1 MKKFLFPLQCCAVLS
16 SPSLFASDL
25 FVTLEKSYNIIN
37 LQKAKAQNPTIDGSN
52 VVVGVVDS
60 LFNPEH
66 PSLKDKV
73 IEIGGYKNFDDIY
86 KNDASS
92 IGSAQKDNATFRHG
106 THVAGI
112 LLGRHL
118 GRTPTFENNGDPYGV
133 APNAKFYG
141 AAFKESSNFN
151 YWNLNLFDFFSKD
164 PKLNIVN
171 HSWGYK
177 VFPYEQNI
185 SSYEQAL
192 KEVEKDGSSGYYN
205 KNEVERIVK
214 LAKERKVLNVFGSGN
229 EGKNSASLFELLPRY
244 DEDIRSFIAVG
255 MLDAD
260 GIDIASDGKIII
272 KEKRVNTLT
281 SGEERTLTLQGIHK
295 YSNGFLGSQAY
306 SLMAPGSKIDA
317 ANALFDVHNKLNR
330 EKQEEFIPLTGTSQ
344 AAPMVSGAAALVAQ
358 KFPFLNG
365 KQIADV
371 LLSTANQNYT
381 LPKVIIKQKPN
392 YDAFSVIYID
402 QDIPQDEA
410 QIRQD
415 IAELGYS
422 DTPDK
427 DKVTL
432 NKILTN
438 KTLYR
443 LKREDLMGQGILDV
457 QKALNGVATLDANRL
472 NVSDIQSPTGK
483 TEAYYLIDT
492 QGQNGEFA
500 NNIDQ
505 KMWDD
510 SLHLATA
517 KNSPAEQMRG
527 LNVGFIKQGLGQL
540 SFSGSNSYKGATLVR
555 GGELRLKSGSAL
567 SESSVFVEQDG
578 TLSGS
583 GTIANNLDNKGTVI
597 AGSDDIATLTVGKN
611 YTHHGTAKL
620 VLNFNTQGNS
630 KLVAQHYDIK
640 GGKLLYRP
648 LSGQFYAAGQKVQID
663 LGSLANS
670 LNRFE
675 SVEILS
681 NGSTEFKIADFKLA
695 SNRTVINDDTIEEK
709 PVTEPQPSDT
719 AKEESSSEAASTEQ
733 LNTEAQPNNTAKEES
748 TSGTVSTEQPNTEV
762 KPSDTVKEESSPETV
777 SIEQPNAEAK
787 PSDTVK
793 EESTS
798 ETASTEQP
806 NTEVKP
812 NDTVKEESSPE
823 TVSIEQPNAEAKPS
837 DTVKEES
844 TSETA
849 STEQPS
855 TEVKPNDN
863 VTEESTSETVSTEQ
877 PNNVE
882 KKKEKVETIP
892 AQDGTL
898 IAEVKVKKEAFYI
911 PNSDIGEAIY
921 TARTS
926 ADLSQAYRDFFVKLD
941 NTANRQAVLNSIA
954 EDHLPDMLNDSTIKT
969 THFAQQNLLFSL
981 TPNYF
986 VQRFNTN
993 GIKKLV
999 GGEDVFLS
1007 KLAKNNLAQKK
1018 YAFYLTPSYHITQ
1031 ANEFKANSHG
1041 LHMGVA
1047 TNIDNKQQLAMS
1059 LNYERGKGTFHSA
1072 NSHSDTFNVAL
1083 NYVSHFDHFKLLS
1096 GVNLGKSQNH
1106 YEKQIVGERENITG
1120 SYQNRFA
1127 SAQLGVA
1134 KSYKRENVTLL
1145 PLTYFNYDFVH
1156 QNAFNESGWIFTKS
1170 YDSVNYHSTA
1180 MGAGLLLN
1188 YATTLDNAQI
1198 QFNSYVIYQHR
1209 LSGRNYRNNAKFSE
1223 IANSHF
1229 TQTYR
1234 LTPSLFTLGFSSR
1247 VNFNNGFFA
1256 QLALESV
1263 LTPSQKTRNI
1273 LATLGYQ
1280 F

>member
-37 LQKAKAQNPTIDGSN
+37 LQKAKEQNPAIDGSN

-66 PSLKDKV
+66 PSLQGKA

-86 KNDASS
+86 KNDAGS

-112 LLGRHL
+112 LLGKNL
-118 GRTPTFENNGDPYGV
+118 GRTFSIEGDGDPYGV

-151 YWNLNLFDFFSKD
+151 YWGLNLFDFFSKD
-164 PKLNIVN
+164 PKLHIVN

-185 SSYEQAL
+185 SNYEQAL
-192 KEVEKDGSSGYYN
+192 KTVESNDPYNGYNN

-229 EGKNSASLFELLPRY
+229 DGKNSASLFELLPRY

-272 KEKRVNTLT
+272 KEKRVNQLS
-281 SGEERTLTLQGIHK
+281 SGGERTLTLQGIHK

-306 SLMAPGSKIDA
+306 SLMAPGSKIDS
-317 ANALFDVHNKLNR
+317 ANALFDVHNKLGR
-330 EKQEEFIPLTGTSQ
+330 QQQEEFIPLTGTSQ

-402 QDIPQDEA
+402 QDIPKDEA

-438 KTLYR
+438 KTLYS

-472 NVSDIQSPTGK
+472 NLGDIQSPTGK
-483 TEAYYLIDT
+483 TEAYYVIDT

-500 NNIDQ
+500 NNIEQ

-540 SFSGSNSYKGATLVR
+540 SFRGSNSYKGATLVR

-630 KLVAQHYDIK
+630 KLVAQNYDIK

-733 LNTEAQPNNTAKEES
+733 
-748 TSGTVSTEQPNTEV
+748 
-762 KPSDTVKEESSPETV
+762 
-777 SIEQPNAEAK
+777 
-787 PSDTVK
+787 
-793 EESTS
+793 
-798 ETASTEQP
+798 P

-812 NDTVKEESSPE
+812 NDTAKEESS
-823 TVSIEQPNAEAKPS
+823 
-837 DTVKEES
+837 
-844 TSETA
+844 
-849 STEQPS
+849 
-855 TEVKPNDN
+855 
-863 VTEESTSETVSTEQ
+863 SETVSTEQ
-877 PNNVE
+877 LNNIE
-882 KKKEKVETIP
+882 KEKEKAEAIP
-892 AQDGTL
+892 AQEGTL
-898 IAEVKVKKEAFYI
+898 IAEVKVKKEAFHI
-911 PNSDIGEAIY
+911 PNSDVGEAVY

-926 ADLSQAYRDFFVKLD
+926 TELSQAYQDFFVKLD

-999 GGEDVFLS
+999 GGEDLFLS
-1007 KLAKNNLAQKK
+1007 KLAKNNLAQEK
-1018 YAFYLTPSYHITQ
+1018 YMFYLTPSYHITQ
-1031 ANEFKANSHG
+1031 ADKFRANSHG
-1041 LHMGVA
+1041 LRMGVA

-1072 NSHSDTFNVAL
+1072 NARSKVFNVAL

-1096 GVNLGKSQNH
+1096 GINWGGSQNH

-1156 QNAFNESGWIFTKS
+1156 QNAFNESGRIFTKS

-1198 QFNSYVIYQHR
+1198 QFNSYAIYQHR
-1209 LSGRNYRNNAKFSE
+1209 LSGRNYCNNAKFSD

-1234 LTPSLFTLGFSSR
+1234 LNPSLLTLGLSSQ
-1247 VNFNNGFFA
+1247 VNFSNGFFA
-1256 QLALESV
+1256 QLALESA
-1263 LTPSQKTRNI
+1263 LTPNQKTRNI

>member
-66 PSLKDKV
+66 PSLQGKA
-73 IEIGGYKNFDDIY
+73 IEIGGYKDFNKIYQDDE
-86 KNDASS
+86 SS
-92 IGSAQKDNATFRHG
+92 IGVTQKDNATFRHG

-151 YWNLNLFDFFSKD
+151 YWGLNLFDFFSKD

-177 VFPYEQNI
+177 VFPYEQQNI

-192 KEVEKDGSSGYYN
+192 KEVEKDRSSGYYN
-205 KNEVERIVK
+205 KNEVERIVR

-229 EGKNSASLFELLPRY
+229 DGKNSASLFELLPRY

-281 SGEERTLTLQGIHK
+281 SGEERTLTLQGVHK

-381 LPKVIIKQKPN
+381 LPKVIIKQKPG
-392 YDAFSVIYID
+392 YELFSIIYID
-402 QDIPQDEA
+402 QDIPQDET

-415 IAELGYS
+415 IAGLGYS
-422 DTPDK
+422 DKPDK
-427 DKVTL
+427 DGITI
-432 NKILTN
+432 NKILGSN
-438 KTLYR
+438 NIYS

-483 TEAYYLIDT
+483 TEAYYVIDT

-500 NNIDQ
+500 NNIEQ

-540 SFSGSNSYKGATLVR
+540 SFRGSNSYKGATLVR
-555 GGELRLKSGSAL
+555 GGELSLKSGSAL
-567 SESSVFVEQDG
+567 SESSVFVEQGG

-630 KLVAQHYDIK
+630 KLVAQNYDIK

-762 KPSDTVKEESSPETV
+762 
-777 SIEQPNAEAK
+777 QPN
-787 PSDTVK
+787 DNVT

-798 ETASTEQP
+798 ETASTEQSNMEP
-806 NTEVKP
+806 
-812 NDTVKEESSPE
+812 
-823 TVSIEQPNAEAKPS
+823 Q
-837 DTVKEES
+837 
-844 TSETA
+844 
-849 STEQPS
+849 
-855 TEVKPNDN
+855 PNDN

-882 KKKEKVETIP
+882 KEKEKVEAIP

-999 GGEDVFLS
+999 GGEDMFLS
-1007 KLAKNNLAQKK
+1007 KLVKHNLAQKK

-1041 LHMGVA
+1041 LRMGVA

-1134 KSYKRENVTLL
+1134 KSYKRENFTLS

-1156 QNAFNESGWIFTKS
+1156 QNAFNESGRIFTKS

-1180 MGAGLLLN
+1180 LGAGLLLN

-1198 QFNSYVIYQHR
+1198 QFDSYAIYQHR

-1263 LTPSQKTRNI
+1263 LTSSQKTRNI

>member
-37 LQKAKAQNPTIDGSN
+37 LQKAKEQNPAIDGSN

-66 PSLKDKV
+66 PSLQGKA

-86 KNDASS
+86 KNDAGS

-112 LLGRHL
+112 LLGKNL
-118 GRTPTFENNGDPYGV
+118 GRTFSIEGDGDPYGV

-151 YWNLNLFDFFSKD
+151 YWGLNLFDFFSKD
-164 PKLNIVN
+164 PKLHIVN

-185 SSYEQAL
+185 SNYEQAL
-192 KEVEKDGSSGYYN
+192 KTVESNDPYNGYNN

-229 EGKNSASLFELLPRY
+229 DGKNSASLFELLPRY

-272 KEKRVNTLT
+272 KKKRVNQLS
-281 SGEERTLTLQGIHK
+281 SGGERTLTLQGIHK

-317 ANALFDVHNKLNR
+317 ANALFDVHNKLGR
-330 EKQEEFIPLTGTSQ
+330 QQQEEFIPLTGTSQ

-402 QDIPQDEA
+402 QDIPKDEA

-438 KTLYR
+438 KTLYS

-472 NVSDIQSPTGK
+472 NLGDIQSPTGK
-483 TEAYYLIDT
+483 TEAYYVIDT

-500 NNIDQ
+500 NNIEQ

-540 SFSGSNSYKGATLVR
+540 SFRGSNSYKGATLVR
-555 GGELRLKSGSAL
+555 GGELSLKSGSAL
-567 SESSVFVEQDG
+567 SESSVFVEQGG

-630 KLVAQHYDIK
+630 KLVAQNYDIK

-762 KPSDTVKEESSPETV
+762 
-777 SIEQPNAEAK
+777 QPN
-787 PSDTVK
+787 DNVT

-798 ETASTEQP
+798 ETASTEQSNMEP
-806 NTEVKP
+806 
-812 NDTVKEESSPE
+812 
-823 TVSIEQPNAEAKPS
+823 Q
-837 DTVKEES
+837 
-844 TSETA
+844 
-849 STEQPS
+849 
-855 TEVKPNDN
+855 PNDN

-882 KKKEKVETIP
+882 KEKEKVEAIP

-999 GGEDVFLS
+999 AGEDMFLS
-1007 KLAKNNLAQKK
+1007 KLVKHNLAQKK

-1031 ANEFKANSHG
+1031 ADKFRANSHG
-1041 LHMGVA
+1041 LRMGVA

-1072 NSHSDTFNVAL
+1072 NARSKVFNVAL

-1134 KSYKRENVTLL
+1134 KSYKRENFTLS

-1156 QNAFNESGWIFTKS
+1156 QNAFNESGRIFTKS

-1180 MGAGLLLN
+1180 LGAGLLLN

-1198 QFNSYVIYQHR
+1198 QFDSYAIYQHR

-1234 LTPSLFTLGFSSR
+1234 LNPSLLTLGLSSQ
-1247 VNFNNGFFA
+1247 VNFSNGFFA
-1256 QLALESV
+1256 QLALESA
-1263 LTPSQKTRNI
+1263 LTPNQKTRNI

>member
-37 LQKAKAQNPTIDGSN
+37 LQKAKEQNPAIDGSN

-66 PSLKDKV
+66 PSLQGKA

-86 KNDASS
+86 KNDAGS

-112 LLGRHL
+112 LLGKNL
-118 GRTPTFENNGDPYGV
+118 GRTFSIEGDGDPYGV

-151 YWNLNLFDFFSKD
+151 YWGLNLFDFFSKD
-164 PKLNIVN
+164 PKLHIVN

-185 SSYEQAL
+185 SNYEQAL
-192 KEVEKDGSSGYYN
+192 KTVESNDPYNGYNN

-229 EGKNSASLFELLPRY
+229 DGKNSASLFELLPRY

-272 KEKRVNTLT
+272 KEKRVNQLS
-281 SGEERTLTLQGIHK
+281 SGGERTLTLQGIHK

-306 SLMAPGSKIDA
+306 SLMAPGSKIDS
-317 ANALFDVHNKLNR
+317 ANALFDVHNKLGR
-330 EKQEEFIPLTGTSQ
+330 QQQEEFIPLTGTSQ

-402 QDIPQDEA
+402 QDIPKDEA

-438 KTLYR
+438 KTLYS

-472 NVSDIQSPTGK
+472 NLGDIQSPTGK
-483 TEAYYLIDT
+483 TEAYYVIDT
-492 QGQNGEFA
+492 QGKNGEFT
-500 NNIDQ
+500 NNIEQ

-510 SLHLATA
+510 NLHLATA

-527 LNVGFIKQGLGQL
+527 LNVGFIKQGQGQL

-555 GGELRLKSGSAL
+555 GGELRLNSGSAL
-567 SESSVFVEQDG
+567 SESSVFVEQNG

-695 SNRTVINDDTIEEK
+695 SNHTVINDDTVEEK

-733 LNTEAQPNNTAKEES
+733 
-748 TSGTVSTEQPNTEV
+748 
-762 KPSDTVKEESSPETV
+762 
-777 SIEQPNAEAK
+777 
-787 PSDTVK
+787 
-793 EESTS
+793 
-798 ETASTEQP
+798 P

-812 NDTVKEESSPE
+812 NDTAKEESS
-823 TVSIEQPNAEAKPS
+823 
-837 DTVKEES
+837 
-844 TSETA
+844 
-849 STEQPS
+849 
-855 TEVKPNDN
+855 
-863 VTEESTSETVSTEQ
+863 SETVSTEQ
-877 PNNVE
+877 LNNIE
-882 KKKEKVETIP
+882 KEKEKAEAIP
-892 AQDGTL
+892 AQEGTL
-898 IAEVKVKKEAFYI
+898 IAEVKVKKEAFHI
-911 PNSDIGEAIY
+911 PNSDVGEAVY

-926 ADLSQAYRDFFVKLD
+926 TELSQAYQDFFVKLD

-999 GGEDVFLS
+999 GGEDLFLS
-1007 KLAKNNLAQKK
+1007 KLAKNNLAQEK
-1018 YAFYLTPSYHITQ
+1018 YMFYLTPSYHITQ
-1031 ANEFKANSHG
+1031 ADKFRANSHG
-1041 LHMGVA
+1041 LRMGVA

-1072 NSHSDTFNVAL
+1072 NARSKVFNVAL

-1096 GVNLGKSQNH
+1096 GINWGGSQNH

-1156 QNAFNESGWIFTKS
+1156 QNAFNESGRIFTKS

-1198 QFNSYVIYQHR
+1198 QFNSYAIYQHR
-1209 LSGRNYRNNAKFSE
+1209 LSGRNYCNNAKFSD

-1234 LTPSLFTLGFSSR
+1234 LNPSLLTLGLSSQ
-1247 VNFNNGFFA
+1247 VNFSNGFFA
-1256 QLALESV
+1256 QLALESA
-1263 LTPSQKTRNI
+1263 LTPNQKTRNI

>member
-66 PSLKDKV
+66 PSLQGKA
-73 IEIGGYKNFDDIY
+73 IEIGGYKDFNKIYQDDE
-86 KNDASS
+86 SS
-92 IGSAQKDNATFRHG
+92 IGVTQKDNATFRHG

-151 YWNLNLFDFFSKD
+151 YWGLNLFDFFSKD

-177 VFPYEQNI
+177 VFPYEQQNI

-192 KEVEKDGSSGYYN
+192 KEVEKDRSSGYYN
-205 KNEVERIVK
+205 KNEVERIVR

-229 EGKNSASLFELLPRY
+229 DGKNSASLFELLPRY

-260 GIDIASDGKIII
+260 GIDVDSDGKIII
-272 KEKRVNTLT
+272 KEKRVNQLD
-281 SGEERTLTLQGIHK
+281 SGGERTLTLQGIHK

-317 ANALFDVHNKLNR
+317 ANALFDVHNKLGR
-330 EKQEEFIPLTGTSQ
+330 QQQEEFVPLTGTSQ

-381 LPKVIIKQKPN
+381 LPKVIIKQKPG
-392 YDAFSVIYID
+392 YELFSIIYID
-402 QDIPQDEA
+402 QDIPQDET

-415 IAELGYS
+415 IAGLGYS
-422 DTPDK
+422 DKPDK
-427 DKVTL
+427 DGITI
-432 NKILTN
+432 NKILGSN
-438 KTLYR
+438 NIYS

-483 TEAYYLIDT
+483 TEAYYVIDT

-500 NNIDQ
+500 NNIEQ

-540 SFSGSNSYKGATLVR
+540 SFRGSNSYKGATLVR

-630 KLVAQHYDIK
+630 KLVAQNYDIK

-733 LNTEAQPNNTAKEES
+733 
-748 TSGTVSTEQPNTEV
+748 
-762 KPSDTVKEESSPETV
+762 
-777 SIEQPNAEAK
+777 
-787 PSDTVK
+787 
-793 EESTS
+793 
-798 ETASTEQP
+798 P

-823 TVSIEQPNAEAKPS
+823 TVSIEQPNAEAKLS

-882 KKKEKVETIP
+882 KEKEKVEAIP

-926 ADLSQAYRDFFVKLD
+926 ADLSQAYQDFFVKLD

-981 TPNYF
+981 TPSYF

-999 GGEDVFLS
+999 AGEDMFLS
-1007 KLAKNNLAQKK
+1007 KLVKHNLAQKK
-1018 YAFYLTPSYHITQ
+1018 YAFYLTPSYHIIQ

-1041 LHMGVA
+1041 LRMGVA

-1134 KSYKRENVTLL
+1134 KSYKRENFTLS
-1145 PLTYFNYDFVH
+1145 PLAYFNYDFVH
-1156 QNAFNESGWIFTKS
+1156 QNAFNESGRIFTKS

-1180 MGAGLLLN
+1180 LGAGLLLN

-1198 QFNSYVIYQHR
+1198 QFDSYAIYQHR

-1263 LTPSQKTRNI
+1263 LTSSQKTRNI

>member
-37 LQKAKAQNPTIDGSN
+37 LQKAKEQNPAIDGSN

-66 PSLKDKV
+66 PSLQGKA

-86 KNDASS
+86 KNDAGS

-112 LLGRHL
+112 LLGKNL
-118 GRTPTFENNGDPYGV
+118 GRTFSIEGDGDPYGV

-151 YWNLNLFDFFSKD
+151 YWGLNLFDFFSKD
-164 PKLNIVN
+164 PKLHIVN

-185 SSYEQAL
+185 SNYEQAL
-192 KEVEKDGSSGYYN
+192 KTVESNDPYNGYNN

-229 EGKNSASLFELLPRY
+229 DGKNSASLFELLPRY

-272 KEKRVNTLT
+272 KEKRVNQLS
-281 SGEERTLTLQGIHK
+281 SGGERTLTLQGIHK

-317 ANALFDVHNKLNR
+317 ANALFDVHNKLGR
-330 EKQEEFIPLTGTSQ
+330 QQQEEFIPLTGTSQ

-402 QDIPQDEA
+402 QDIPKDEA

-438 KTLYR
+438 KTLYS

-472 NVSDIQSPTGK
+472 NLGDIQSPTGK
-483 TEAYYLIDT
+483 TEAYYVIDT
-492 QGQNGEFA
+492 QGKNGEFT
-500 NNIDQ
+500 NNIEQ

-510 SLHLATA
+510 NLHLATA

-527 LNVGFIKQGLGQL
+527 LNVGFIKQGQGQL

-555 GGELRLKSGSAL
+555 GGELRLNSGSAL
-567 SESSVFVEQDG
+567 SESSVFVEQNG

-695 SNRTVINDDTIEEK
+695 SNHTVINDDTIEEK

-719 AKEESSSEAASTEQ
+719 AKEESSSGA
-733 LNTEAQPNNTAKEES
+733 
-748 TSGTVSTEQPNTEV
+748 
-762 KPSDTVKEESSPETV
+762 
-777 SIEQPNAEAK
+777 
-787 PSDTVK
+787 
-793 EESTS
+793 
-798 ETASTEQP
+798 ASTEQP
-806 NTEVKP
+806 N
-812 NDTVKEESSPE
+812 
-823 TVSIEQPNAEAKPS
+823 
-837 DTVKEES
+837 
-844 TSETA
+844 
-849 STEQPS
+849 

-877 PNNVE
+877 PNNIE
-882 KKKEKVETIP
+882 KEKEKAEAIP
-892 AQDGTL
+892 AQEGTL
-898 IAEVKVKKEAFYI
+898 IAEVKVKKEAFHI
-911 PNSDIGEAIY
+911 PNSDVGEAVY

-926 ADLSQAYRDFFVKLD
+926 TELSQAYQDFFVKLD
-941 NTANRQAVLNSIA
+941 NTVNRQAVLNSIA

-993 GIKKLV
+993 GVKKLV
-999 GGEDVFLS
+999 GGEDLFLS
-1007 KLAKNNLAQKK
+1007 KLAKNNLAQEK
-1018 YAFYLTPSYHITQ
+1018 YMFYLTPSYHITQ
-1031 ANEFKANSHG
+1031 ADKFRANSHG
-1041 LHMGVA
+1041 LRMGVA

-1072 NSHSDTFNVAL
+1072 NARSKVFNVAL

-1096 GVNLGKSQNH
+1096 GINWGGSQNH

-1127 SAQLGVA
+1127 SVQLGVA

-1156 QNAFNESGWIFTKS
+1156 QNAFNESGRIFTKS

-1198 QFNSYVIYQHR
+1198 QFNSYAIYQHR
-1209 LSGRNYRNNAKFSE
+1209 LSGRNYCNNAKFSD

-1234 LTPSLFTLGFSSR
+1234 LNPSLLTLGLSSQ
-1247 VNFNNGFFA
+1247 VNFSNGFFA
-1256 QLALESV
+1256 QLALESA
-1263 LTPSQKTRNI
+1263 LTPNQKTRNI

>member
-185 SSYEQAL
+185 SNYEQAL
-192 KEVEKDGSSGYYN
+192 KTVESNDPYNGYNN

-229 EGKNSASLFELLPRY
+229 DGKNSASLFELLPRY

-272 KEKRVNTLT
+272 KEKRVNQLS
-281 SGEERTLTLQGIHK
+281 SGGERTLTLQGIHK

-422 DTPDK
+422 DTP
-427 DKVTL
+427 VTL

-438 KTLYR
+438 KTLYS

-472 NVSDIQSPTGK
+472 NLGDIQSPTGK
-483 TEAYYLIDT
+483 SEAYYLIDT
-492 QGQNGEFA
+492 QGQNSEFA

-719 AKEESSSEAASTEQ
+719 AKEES
-733 LNTEAQPNNTAKEES
+733 
-748 TSGTVSTEQPNTEV
+748 
-762 KPSDTVKEESSPETV
+762 
-777 SIEQPNAEAK
+777 
-787 PSDTVK
+787 
-793 EESTS
+793 TS

-849 STEQPS
+849 STEQPN

-877 PNNVE
+877 TNNVE
-882 KKKEKVETIP
+882 KKKEKVEAIP

-1041 LHMGVA
+1041 LRMGVA

>member
-37 LQKAKAQNPTIDGSN
+37 LQKAKEQNPAIDGSN

-66 PSLKDKV
+66 PSLQGKA

-86 KNDASS
+86 KNDAGS

-112 LLGRHL
+112 LLGKHL
-118 GRTPTFENNGDPYGV
+118 GRQATFDGDGDPYGV

-151 YWNLNLFDFFSKD
+151 YWGLNLFDFFSKD

-192 KEVEKDGSSGYYN
+192 KEVEKDRSSGYYN
-205 KNEVERIVK
+205 KNEVERIVR

-229 EGKNSASLFELLPRY
+229 DGKNSASLFELLPRY

-260 GIDIASDGKIII
+260 GIDVDSDGKIII
-272 KEKRVNTLT
+272 KEKRVNQLD
-281 SGEERTLTLQGIHK
+281 SGGERTLTLQGIHK

-317 ANALFDVHNKLNR
+317 ANALFDVHNKLGR
-330 EKQEEFIPLTGTSQ
+330 QQQEEFVPLTGTSQ

-381 LPKVIIKQKPN
+381 LPKVIIKQKPG
-392 YDAFSVIYID
+392 YELFSIIYID
-402 QDIPQDEA
+402 QDIPQDET
-410 QIRQD
+410 QIRRD

-483 TEAYYLIDT
+483 TEAYYVIDT

-500 NNIDQ
+500 NNIEQ

-540 SFSGSNSYKGATLVR
+540 SFRGSNSYKGATLAR
-555 GGELRLKSGSAL
+555 GGELRLKNGSAL
-567 SESSVFVEQDG
+567 SESSVFVEQGG

-630 KLVAQHYDIK
+630 KLVAQNYDIK

-719 AKEESSSEAASTEQ
+719 PKEESSSEA
-733 LNTEAQPNNTAKEES
+733 
-748 TSGTVSTEQPNTEV
+748 
-762 KPSDTVKEESSPETV
+762 
-777 SIEQPNAEAK
+777 
-787 PSDTVK
+787 
-793 EESTS
+793 
-798 ETASTEQP
+798 ASTEQP

-823 TVSIEQPNAEAKPS
+823 TVSIEQPNAEAKLS

-877 PNNVE
+877 TNNVE
-882 KKKEKVETIP
+882 KKKEKVEAIP

-999 GGEDVFLS
+999 AGEDMFLS
-1007 KLAKNNLAQKK
+1007 KLVKHNLAQKK

-1041 LHMGVA
+1041 LRMGVA

-1134 KSYKRENVTLL
+1134 KSYKRENFTLS

-1156 QNAFNESGWIFTKS
+1156 QNAFNESGRIFTKS

-1180 MGAGLLLN
+1180 LGAGLLLN

-1198 QFNSYVIYQHR
+1198 QFDSYAIYQHR

-1263 LTPSQKTRNI
+1263 LTSSQKTRNI

>member
-66 PSLKDKV
+66 PSLQGKA
-73 IEIGGYKNFDDIY
+73 IEIGGYKDFNKIYQDDE
-86 KNDASS
+86 SS
-92 IGSAQKDNATFRHG
+92 IGVTQKDNATFRHG

-151 YWNLNLFDFFSKD
+151 YWGLNLFDFFSKD

-177 VFPYEQNI
+177 VFPYEQQNI

-192 KEVEKDGSSGYYN
+192 KEVEKDRSSGYYN
-205 KNEVERIVK
+205 KNEVERIVR

-229 EGKNSASLFELLPRY
+229 DGKNSASLFELLPRY

-260 GIDIASDGKIII
+260 GIDVDSDGKIII
-272 KEKRVNTLT
+272 KEKRVNQLD
-281 SGEERTLTLQGIHK
+281 SGGERTLTLQGIHK

-317 ANALFDVHNKLNR
+317 ANALFDVHNKLGR
-330 EKQEEFIPLTGTSQ
+330 QQQEEFVPLTGTSQ

-381 LPKVIIKQKPN
+381 LPKVIIKQKPG
-392 YDAFSVIYID
+392 YELFSIIYID
-402 QDIPQDEA
+402 QDIPQDET

-415 IAELGYS
+415 IAGLGYS
-422 DTPDK
+422 DKPDK
-427 DKVTL
+427 DGITI
-432 NKILTN
+432 NKILGSN
-438 KTLYR
+438 NIYS

-472 NVSDIQSPTGK
+472 NLGDIQSPTGK
-483 TEAYYLIDT
+483 TEAYYVIDT
-492 QGQNGEFA
+492 QGKNGEFT
-500 NNIDQ
+500 NNIEQ

-510 SLHLATA
+510 NLHLATA

-527 LNVGFIKQGLGQL
+527 LNVGFIKQGQGQL

-555 GGELRLKSGSAL
+555 GGELRLNSGSAL
-567 SESSVFVEQDG
+567 SESSVFVEQNG

-695 SNRTVINDDTIEEK
+695 SNHTVINDDTIEEK

-733 LNTEAQPNNTAKEES
+733 LNTEAQP
-748 TSGTVSTEQPNTEV
+748 
-762 KPSDTVKEESSPETV
+762 SDNVT
-777 SIEQPNAEAK
+777 
-787 PSDTVK
+787 

-812 NDTVKEESSPE
+812 NDNVT
-823 TVSIEQPNAEAKPS
+823 
-837 DTVKEES
+837 EES

-849 STEQPS
+849 STEQLN
-855 TEVKPNDN
+855 TEVKPND
-863 VTEESTSETVSTEQ
+863 TAKEESSSETVSTEQ
-877 PNNVE
+877 LNNIE
-882 KKKEKVETIP
+882 KEKEKAEAIP
-892 AQDGTL
+892 AQEGTL
-898 IAEVKVKKEAFYI
+898 IAEVKVKKEAFHI
-911 PNSDIGEAIY
+911 PNSDVGEAVY

-926 ADLSQAYRDFFVKLD
+926 TELSQAYQDFFVKLD

-999 GGEDVFLS
+999 GGEDLFLS
-1007 KLAKNNLAQKK
+1007 KLAKNNLAQEK
-1018 YAFYLTPSYHITQ
+1018 YMFYLTPSYHITQ
-1031 ANEFKANSHG
+1031 ADKFRANSHG
-1041 LHMGVA
+1041 LRMGVA

-1072 NSHSDTFNVAL
+1072 NAGSKVFNVAL

-1096 GVNLGKSQNH
+1096 GINWGGSQNR
-1106 YEKQIVGERENITG
+1106 YEKQIVGERENIAG

-1156 QNAFNESGWIFTKS
+1156 QNAFNESGRIFTKS

-1198 QFNSYVIYQHR
+1198 QFNSYAIYQHR
-1209 LSGRNYRNNAKFSE
+1209 LSGRNYCNNAKFSD

-1234 LTPSLFTLGFSSR
+1234 LNPSLLTLGLSSQ
-1247 VNFNNGFFA
+1247 VNFSNGFFA
-1256 QLALESV
+1256 QLALESA
-1263 LTPSQKTRNI
+1263 LTPNQKTRNI

>member
-66 PSLKDKV
+66 PSLQGKA
-73 IEIGGYKNFDDIY
+73 IEIGGYKDFNKIYQDDE
-86 KNDASS
+86 SS
-92 IGSAQKDNATFRHG
+92 IGVTQKDNATFRHG

-151 YWNLNLFDFFSKD
+151 YWGLNLFDFFSKD

-177 VFPYEQNI
+177 VFPYEQQNI

-192 KEVEKDGSSGYYN
+192 KEVEKDRSSGYYN
-205 KNEVERIVK
+205 KNEVERIVR

-229 EGKNSASLFELLPRY
+229 DGKNSASLFELLPRY

-381 LPKVIIKQKPN
+381 LPKVIIKQKPG
-392 YDAFSVIYID
+392 YELFSIIYID
-402 QDIPQDEA
+402 QDIPQDET

-415 IAELGYS
+415 IAGLGYS
-422 DTPDK
+422 DKPDK
-427 DKVTL
+427 DGITI
-432 NKILTN
+432 NKILGSN
-438 KTLYR
+438 NIYS

-483 TEAYYLIDT
+483 TEAYYVIDT

-500 NNIDQ
+500 NNIEQ

-540 SFSGSNSYKGATLVR
+540 SFRGSNSYKGATLVR
-555 GGELRLKSGSAL
+555 GGELSLKSGSAL
-567 SESSVFVEQDG
+567 SESSVFVEQGG

-630 KLVAQHYDIK
+630 KLVAQNYDIK

-733 LNTEAQPNNTAKEES
+733 
-748 TSGTVSTEQPNTEV
+748 
-762 KPSDTVKEESSPETV
+762 
-777 SIEQPNAEAK
+777 
-787 PSDTVK
+787 
-793 EESTS
+793 
-798 ETASTEQP
+798 P

-823 TVSIEQPNAEAKPS
+823 TVSIEQPNAEAKLS

-877 PNNVE
+877 TNNVE
-882 KKKEKVETIP
+882 KKKEKVEAIP

-999 GGEDVFLS
+999 AGEDMFLS
-1007 KLAKNNLAQKK
+1007 KLVKHNLAQKK

-1041 LHMGVA
+1041 LRMGVA

-1134 KSYKRENVTLL
+1134 KSYKRENFTLS

-1156 QNAFNESGWIFTKS
+1156 QNAFNESGRIFTKS

-1180 MGAGLLLN
+1180 LGAGLLLN

-1198 QFNSYVIYQHR
+1198 QFDSYAIYQHR

-1263 LTPSQKTRNI
+1263 LTSSQKTRNI

>member
-37 LQKAKAQNPTIDGSN
+37 LQKAKEQNPAIDGSN

-66 PSLKDKV
+66 PSLQGKA

-86 KNDASS
+86 KNDAGS

-112 LLGRHL
+112 LLGKHL
-118 GRTPTFENNGDPYGV
+118 GRQATFDGDGDPYGV

-151 YWNLNLFDFFSKD
+151 YWGLNLFDFFSKD

-185 SSYEQAL
+185 SNYEQAL
-192 KEVEKDGSSGYYN
+192 KTVESNDPYNGYNN

-229 EGKNSASLFELLPRY
+229 DGKNSASLFELLPRY

-260 GIDIASDGKIII
+260 GIDIAPDGKIII
-272 KEKRVNTLT
+272 KEKRVNQLS
-281 SGEERTLTLQGIHK
+281 SGGERTLTLQGIHK

-306 SLMAPGSKIDA
+306 SLIAPGSKIVA
-317 ANALFDVHNKLNR
+317 ANDLFDVLKKLG
-330 EKQEEFIPLTGTSQ
+330 KPQQEEFIPLTGTSQ

-402 QDIPQDEA
+402 QDIPQDET
-410 QIRQD
+410 QIRRD

-500 NNIDQ
+500 NNIEQ

-540 SFSGSNSYKGATLVR
+540 SFRGSNSYKGATLVR

-630 KLVAQHYDIK
+630 KLVAQNYDIK

-733 LNTEAQPNNTAKEES
+733 
-748 TSGTVSTEQPNTEV
+748 
-762 KPSDTVKEESSPETV
+762 
-777 SIEQPNAEAK
+777 
-787 PSDTVK
+787 
-793 EESTS
+793 
-798 ETASTEQP
+798 P

-823 TVSIEQPNAEAKPS
+823 TVSIEQPNAEAKLS

-877 PNNVE
+877 TNNVE
-882 KKKEKVETIP
+882 KKKEKVEAIP

-999 GGEDVFLS
+999 GGEDMFLS
-1007 KLAKNNLAQKK
+1007 KLVKHNLAQKK

-1041 LHMGVA
+1041 LRMGVA

-1134 KSYKRENVTLL
+1134 KSYKRENFTLS

-1156 QNAFNESGWIFTKS
+1156 QNAFNESGRIFTKS

-1180 MGAGLLLN
+1180 LGAGLLLN

-1198 QFNSYVIYQHR
+1198 QFDSYAIYQHR

-1263 LTPSQKTRNI
+1263 LTSSQKTRNI

>member
-66 PSLKDKV
+66 PSLQGKA
-73 IEIGGYKNFDDIY
+73 IEIGGYKDFNKIYQDDE
-86 KNDASS
+86 SS
-92 IGSAQKDNATFRHG
+92 IGVTQKDNATFRHG

-151 YWNLNLFDFFSKD
+151 YWGLNLFDFFSKD

-177 VFPYEQNI
+177 VFPYEQQNI

-192 KEVEKDGSSGYYN
+192 KEVEKDRSSGYYN
-205 KNEVERIVK
+205 KNEVERIVR

-229 EGKNSASLFELLPRY
+229 DGKNSASLFELLPRY

-381 LPKVIIKQKPN
+381 LPKVIIKQKPG
-392 YDAFSVIYID
+392 YELFSIIYID
-402 QDIPQDEA
+402 QDIPQDET

-415 IAELGYS
+415 IAGLGYS
-422 DTPDK
+422 DKPDK
-427 DKVTL
+427 DGITI
-432 NKILTN
+432 NKILGSN
-438 KTLYR
+438 NIYS

-483 TEAYYLIDT
+483 TEAYYVIDT

-500 NNIDQ
+500 NNIEQ

-540 SFSGSNSYKGATLVR
+540 SFRGSNSYKGATLVR
-555 GGELRLKSGSAL
+555 GGELSLKSGSAL
-567 SESSVFVEQDG
+567 SESSVFVEQGG

-630 KLVAQHYDIK
+630 KLVAQNYDIK

-733 LNTEAQPNNTAKEES
+733 
-748 TSGTVSTEQPNTEV
+748 
-762 KPSDTVKEESSPETV
+762 
-777 SIEQPNAEAK
+777 
-787 PSDTVK
+787 
-793 EESTS
+793 
-798 ETASTEQP
+798 P

-823 TVSIEQPNAEAKPS
+823 TVSIEQPNAEAKLS

-882 KKKEKVETIP
+882 KEKEKVEAIP

-926 ADLSQAYRDFFVKLD
+926 ADLSQAYQDFFVKLD

-981 TPNYF
+981 TPSYF

-999 GGEDVFLS
+999 GGEDMFLS
-1007 KLAKNNLAQKK
+1007 KLVKHNLAQKK

-1041 LHMGVA
+1041 LRMGVA

-1134 KSYKRENVTLL
+1134 KSYKRENFTLS

-1156 QNAFNESGWIFTKS
+1156 QNAFNESGRIFTKS

-1180 MGAGLLLN
+1180 LGAGLLLN

-1198 QFNSYVIYQHR
+1198 QFDSYAIYQHR

-1263 LTPSQKTRNI
+1263 LTSSQKTRNI

>member
-66 PSLKDKV
+66 PSLQGKA
-73 IEIGGYKNFDDIY
+73 IEIGGYKDFNKIYQDDE
-86 KNDASS
+86 SS
-92 IGSAQKDNATFRHG
+92 IGVTQKDNATFRHG

-151 YWNLNLFDFFSKD
+151 YWGLNLFDFFSKD

-192 KEVEKDGSSGYYN
+192 KELERNDTSNGYYN

-229 EGKNSASLFELLPRY
+229 DGKNSASLFELLPRY

-381 LPKVIIKQKPN
+381 LPKVIIKQKPG
-392 YDAFSVIYID
+392 YELFSIIYID
-402 QDIPQDEA
+402 QDIPQDET
-410 QIRQD
+410 QIRRD

-483 TEAYYLIDT
+483 TEAYYVIDT

-500 NNIDQ
+500 NNIEQ

-540 SFSGSNSYKGATLVR
+540 SFRGSNSYKGATLVR
-555 GGELRLKSGSAL
+555 GGELSLKSGSAL
-567 SESSVFVEQDG
+567 SESSVFVEQGG

-630 KLVAQHYDIK
+630 KLVAQNYDIK

-762 KPSDTVKEESSPETV
+762 
-777 SIEQPNAEAK
+777 QPN
-787 PSDTVK
+787 DNVT

-798 ETASTEQP
+798 ETASTEQSNMEP
-806 NTEVKP
+806 
-812 NDTVKEESSPE
+812 
-823 TVSIEQPNAEAKPS
+823 Q
-837 DTVKEES
+837 
-844 TSETA
+844 
-849 STEQPS
+849 
-855 TEVKPNDN
+855 PNDN

-877 PNNVE
+877 TNNVE
-882 KKKEKVETIP
+882 KKKEKVEAIP

-999 GGEDVFLS
+999 GGEDMFLS
-1007 KLAKNNLAQKK
+1007 KLVKHNLAQKK

-1041 LHMGVA
+1041 LRMGVA

-1134 KSYKRENVTLL
+1134 KSYKRENFTLS

-1156 QNAFNESGWIFTKS
+1156 QNAFNESGRIFTKS

-1180 MGAGLLLN
+1180 LGAGLLLN

-1198 QFNSYVIYQHR
+1198 QFDSYAIYQHR

-1263 LTPSQKTRNI
+1263 LTSSQKTRNI

>member
-229 EGKNSASLFELLPRY
+229 DGKNSASLFELLPRY

-260 GIDIASDGKIII
+260 GIDVDSDGKIII
-272 KEKRVNTLT
+272 KEKRVNQLD
-281 SGEERTLTLQGIHK
+281 SGGERTLTLQGIHK

-500 NNIDQ
+500 NNIEQ

-540 SFSGSNSYKGATLVR
+540 SFRGSNSYKGATLVR

-630 KLVAQHYDIK
+630 KLVAQNYDIK

-695 SNRTVINDDTIEEK
+695 SNHTVINDDTVEEK

-733 LNTEAQPNNTAKEES
+733 
-748 TSGTVSTEQPNTEV
+748 
-762 KPSDTVKEESSPETV
+762 
-777 SIEQPNAEAK
+777 
-787 PSDTVK
+787 
-793 EESTS
+793 
-798 ETASTEQP
+798 P

-812 NDTVKEESSPE
+812 NDTAKEESS
-823 TVSIEQPNAEAKPS
+823 
-837 DTVKEES
+837 
-844 TSETA
+844 
-849 STEQPS
+849 
-855 TEVKPNDN
+855 
-863 VTEESTSETVSTEQ
+863 SETVSTEQ
-877 PNNVE
+877 LNNIE
-882 KKKEKVETIP
+882 KEKEKAEAIP
-892 AQDGTL
+892 AQEGTL
-898 IAEVKVKKEAFYI
+898 IAEVKVKKEAFHI
-911 PNSDIGEAIY
+911 PNSDVGEAVY

-926 ADLSQAYRDFFVKLD
+926 TELSQAYQDFFVKLD

-999 GGEDVFLS
+999 GGEDLFLS
-1007 KLAKNNLAQKK
+1007 KLAKNNLAQEK
-1018 YAFYLTPSYHITQ
+1018 YMFYLTPSYHITQ
-1031 ANEFKANSHG
+1031 ADKFRANSHG
-1041 LHMGVA
+1041 LRMGVA

-1072 NSHSDTFNVAL
+1072 NARSKVFNVAL

-1096 GVNLGKSQNH
+1096 GINWGGSQNR
-1106 YEKQIVGERENITG
+1106 YEKQIVGERENIAG

-1156 QNAFNESGWIFTKS
+1156 QNAFNESGRIFTKS

-1198 QFNSYVIYQHR
+1198 QFNSYAIYQHR
-1209 LSGRNYRNNAKFSE
+1209 LSGRNYCNNAKFSD

-1234 LTPSLFTLGFSSR
+1234 LNPSLLTLGLSSQ
-1247 VNFNNGFFA
+1247 VNFSNGFFA
-1256 QLALESV
+1256 QLALESA
-1263 LTPSQKTRNI
+1263 LTPNQKTRNI

>member
-762 KPSDTVKEESSPETV
+762 KP
-777 SIEQPNAEAK
+777 
-787 PSDTVK
+787 
-793 EESTS
+793 
-798 ETASTEQP
+798 
-806 NTEVKP
+806 

-1134 KSYKRENVTLL
+1134 KSYKRENVTLS

-1156 QNAFNESGWIFTKS
+1156 QNAFNESGRIFTKS

-1180 MGAGLLLN
+1180 LGAGLLLN

-1198 QFNSYVIYQHR
+1198 QFDSYAIYQHR

-1263 LTPSQKTRNI
+1263 LTSSQKTRNI

>member
-66 PSLKDKV
+66 PSLQGKA
-73 IEIGGYKNFDDIY
+73 IEIGGYKDFNKIYQDDE
-86 KNDASS
+86 SS
-92 IGSAQKDNATFRHG
+92 IGVTQKDNATFRHG

-151 YWNLNLFDFFSKD
+151 YWGLNLFDFFSKD

-177 VFPYEQNI
+177 VFPYEQQNI

-192 KEVEKDGSSGYYN
+192 KEVEKDRSSGYYN
-205 KNEVERIVK
+205 KNEVERIVR

-229 EGKNSASLFELLPRY
+229 DGKNSASLFELLPRY

-260 GIDIASDGKIII
+260 GIDVDSDGKIII
-272 KEKRVNTLT
+272 KEKRVNQLD
-281 SGEERTLTLQGIHK
+281 SGGERTLTLQGIHK

-317 ANALFDVHNKLNR
+317 ANALFDVHNKLGR
-330 EKQEEFIPLTGTSQ
+330 QQQEEFVPLTGTSQ

-381 LPKVIIKQKPN
+381 LPKVIIKQKPG
-392 YDAFSVIYID
+392 YELFSIIYID
-402 QDIPQDEA
+402 QDIPQDET

-415 IAELGYS
+415 IAGLGYS
-422 DTPDK
+422 DKPDK
-427 DKVTL
+427 DGITI
-432 NKILTN
+432 NKILGSN
-438 KTLYR
+438 NIYS

-483 TEAYYLIDT
+483 TEAYYVIDT

-500 NNIDQ
+500 NNIEQ

-540 SFSGSNSYKGATLVR
+540 SFRGSNSYKGATLVR

-630 KLVAQHYDIK
+630 KLVAQNYDIK

-733 LNTEAQPNNTAKEES
+733 
-748 TSGTVSTEQPNTEV
+748 
-762 KPSDTVKEESSPETV
+762 
-777 SIEQPNAEAK
+777 
-787 PSDTVK
+787 
-793 EESTS
+793 
-798 ETASTEQP
+798 P

-823 TVSIEQPNAEAKPS
+823 TVSIEQPNAEAKLS

-882 KKKEKVETIP
+882 KEKEKVEAIP

-926 ADLSQAYRDFFVKLD
+926 ADLSQAYQDFFVKLD

-981 TPNYF
+981 TPSYF

-999 GGEDVFLS
+999 GGEDMFLS
-1007 KLAKNNLAQKK
+1007 KLVKHNLAQKK

-1041 LHMGVA
+1041 LRMGVA

-1134 KSYKRENVTLL
+1134 KSYKRENFTLS

-1156 QNAFNESGWIFTKS
+1156 QNAFNESGRIFTKS

-1180 MGAGLLLN
+1180 LGAGLLLN

-1198 QFNSYVIYQHR
+1198 QFDSYAIYQHR

-1263 LTPSQKTRNI
+1263 LTSSQKTRNI

>member
-37 LQKAKAQNPTIDGSN
+37 LQKAKEQNPAIDGSN

-66 PSLKDKV
+66 PSLQGKA

-86 KNDASS
+86 KNDAGS

-112 LLGRHL
+112 LLGKNL
-118 GRTPTFENNGDPYGV
+118 GRTFSIEGDGDPYGV

-151 YWNLNLFDFFSKD
+151 YWGLNLFDFFSKD
-164 PKLNIVN
+164 PKLHIVN

-185 SSYEQAL
+185 SNYEQAL
-192 KEVEKDGSSGYYN
+192 KTVESNDPYNGYNN

-229 EGKNSASLFELLPRY
+229 DGKNSASLFELLPRY

-272 KEKRVNTLT
+272 KEKRVNQLS
-281 SGEERTLTLQGIHK
+281 SGGERTLTLQGIHK

-306 SLMAPGSKIDA
+306 SLMAPGSKIDS
-317 ANALFDVHNKLNR
+317 ANALFDVHNKLGR
-330 EKQEEFIPLTGTSQ
+330 QQQEEFIPLTGTSQ

-402 QDIPQDEA
+402 QDIPKDEA

-438 KTLYR
+438 KTLYS

-472 NVSDIQSPTGK
+472 NLGDIQSPTGK
-483 TEAYYLIDT
+483 TEAYYVIDT

-500 NNIDQ
+500 NNIEQ

-540 SFSGSNSYKGATLVR
+540 SFRGSNSYKGATLVR
-555 GGELRLKSGSAL
+555 GGELRLKNGSAL

-630 KLVAQHYDIK
+630 KLVAQNYDIK

-695 SNRTVINDDTIEEK
+695 SNHTVINDDTIEEK

-733 LNTEAQPNNTAKEES
+733 LNTEAQPSDNVTEES
-748 TSGTVSTEQPNTEV
+748 TSETVSTEQPNTEV
-762 KPSDTVKEESSPETV
+762 QPSDNVT
-777 SIEQPNAEAK
+777 
-787 PSDTVK
+787 

-812 NDTVKEESSPE
+812 NDTAKEESS
-823 TVSIEQPNAEAKPS
+823 
-837 DTVKEES
+837 
-844 TSETA
+844 
-849 STEQPS
+849 
-855 TEVKPNDN
+855 
-863 VTEESTSETVSTEQ
+863 SETVSTEQ
-877 PNNVE
+877 LNNIE
-882 KKKEKVETIP
+882 KEKEKAEAIP
-892 AQDGTL
+892 AQEGTL
-898 IAEVKVKKEAFYI
+898 IAEVKVKKEAFHI
-911 PNSDIGEAIY
+911 PNSDVGEAVY

-926 ADLSQAYRDFFVKLD
+926 TELSQAYQDFFVKLD

-999 GGEDVFLS
+999 GGEDLFLS
-1007 KLAKNNLAQKK
+1007 KLAKNNLAQEK
-1018 YAFYLTPSYHITQ
+1018 YMLYLTPSYHITQ
-1031 ANEFKANSHG
+1031 ADKFRANSHG
-1041 LHMGVA
+1041 LRMGVA

-1072 NSHSDTFNVAL
+1072 NARSKVFNVAL

-1096 GVNLGKSQNH
+1096 GINWGGSQNR
-1106 YEKQIVGERENITG
+1106 YEKQIVGERENIAG

-1156 QNAFNESGWIFTKS
+1156 QNAFNESGRIFTKS

-1198 QFNSYVIYQHR
+1198 QFNSYAIYQHR

-1234 LTPSLFTLGFSSR
+1234 LNPSLLTLGLSSQ
-1247 VNFNNGFFA
+1247 VNFSNGFFA
-1256 QLALESV
+1256 QLALESA
-1263 LTPSQKTRNI
+1263 LTPNQKTRNI

>member
-185 SSYEQAL
+185 SNYEQAL
-192 KEVEKDGSSGYYN
+192 KTVESNDPYNGYNN

-229 EGKNSASLFELLPRY
+229 DGKNSASLFELLPRY

-272 KEKRVNTLT
+272 KEKRVNQLS
-281 SGEERTLTLQGIHK
+281 SGGERTLTLQGIHK

-422 DTPDK
+422 DTP
-427 DKVTL
+427 VTL

-438 KTLYR
+438 KTLYS

-472 NVSDIQSPTGK
+472 NLGDIQSPTGK
-483 TEAYYLIDT
+483 SEAYYLIDT
-492 QGQNGEFA
+492 QGQNSEFA

-640 GGKLLYRP
+640 GGKLLYLP

-733 LNTEAQPNNTAKEES
+733 
-748 TSGTVSTEQPNTEV
+748 PNTEV
-762 KPSDTVKEESSPETV
+762 KPNDTVKEESSPETV

-877 PNNVE
+877 TNNVE
-882 KKKEKVETIP
+882 KKKEKVEAIP

-1041 LHMGVA
+1041 LRMGVA

>member
-66 PSLKDKV
+66 PSLQGKA
-73 IEIGGYKNFDDIY
+73 IEIGGYKDFNKIYQDDE
-86 KNDASS
+86 SS
-92 IGSAQKDNATFRHG
+92 IGVTQKDNATFRHG

-151 YWNLNLFDFFSKD
+151 YWGLNLFDFFSKD

-177 VFPYEQNI
+177 VFPYEQQNI

-192 KEVEKDGSSGYYN
+192 KEVEKDRSSGYYN
-205 KNEVERIVK
+205 KNEVERIVR

-229 EGKNSASLFELLPRY
+229 DGKNSASLFELLPRY

-381 LPKVIIKQKPN
+381 LPKVIIKQKPG
-392 YDAFSVIYID
+392 YELFSIIYID
-402 QDIPQDEA
+402 QDIPQDET

-415 IAELGYS
+415 IAGLGYS
-422 DTPDK
+422 DKPDK
-427 DKVTL
+427 DGITI
-432 NKILTN
+432 NKILGSN
-438 KTLYR
+438 NIYS

-483 TEAYYLIDT
+483 TEAYYVIDT

-500 NNIDQ
+500 NNIEQ

-540 SFSGSNSYKGATLVR
+540 SFRGSNSYKGATLVR
-555 GGELRLKSGSAL
+555 GGELSLKSGSAL
-567 SESSVFVEQDG
+567 SESSVFVEQGG

-630 KLVAQHYDIK
+630 KLVAQNYDIK

-762 KPSDTVKEESSPETV
+762 
-777 SIEQPNAEAK
+777 QPN
-787 PSDTVK
+787 DNVT

-798 ETASTEQP
+798 ETASTEQSNMEP
-806 NTEVKP
+806 
-812 NDTVKEESSPE
+812 
-823 TVSIEQPNAEAKPS
+823 Q
-837 DTVKEES
+837 
-844 TSETA
+844 
-849 STEQPS
+849 
-855 TEVKPNDN
+855 PNDN

-877 PNNVE
+877 TNNVE
-882 KKKEKVETIP
+882 KKKEKVEAIP

-999 GGEDVFLS
+999 GGEDMFLS
-1007 KLAKNNLAQKK
+1007 KLVKHNLAQKK

-1041 LHMGVA
+1041 LRMGVA

-1134 KSYKRENVTLL
+1134 KSYKRENFTLS

-1156 QNAFNESGWIFTKS
+1156 QNAFNESGRIFTKS

-1180 MGAGLLLN
+1180 LGAGLLLN

-1198 QFNSYVIYQHR
+1198 QFDSYAIYQHR

-1263 LTPSQKTRNI
+1263 LTSSQKTRNI

>member
-66 PSLKDKV
+66 PSLQGKA

-86 KNDASS
+86 KNDAGS

-112 LLGRHL
+112 LLGKNL
-118 GRTPTFENNGDPYGV
+118 GRTFSIEGDGDPYGV

-151 YWNLNLFDFFSKD
+151 YWGLNLFDFFSKD
-164 PKLNIVN
+164 PKLHIVN

-185 SSYEQAL
+185 SNYEQAL
-192 KEVEKDGSSGYYN
+192 KTVESNDPYNGYNN

-229 EGKNSASLFELLPRY
+229 DGKNSASLFELLPRY

-272 KEKRVNTLT
+272 KEKRVNQLS
-281 SGEERTLTLQGIHK
+281 SGGERTLTLQGIHK

-306 SLMAPGSKIDA
+306 SLMAPGSKIDS
-317 ANALFDVHNKLNR
+317 ANALFDVHNKLGR
-330 EKQEEFIPLTGTSQ
+330 QQQEEFIPLTGTSQ

-402 QDIPQDEA
+402 QDIPKDEA

-438 KTLYR
+438 KTLYS

-472 NVSDIQSPTGK
+472 NLGDIQSPTGK
-483 TEAYYLIDT
+483 TEAYYVIDT
-492 QGQNGEFA
+492 QGKNGEFT
-500 NNIDQ
+500 NNIEQ

-510 SLHLATA
+510 NLHLATA

-527 LNVGFIKQGLGQL
+527 LNVGFIKQGQGQL

-555 GGELRLKSGSAL
+555 GGELRLNSGSAL
-567 SESSVFVEQDG
+567 SESSVFVEQNG

-695 SNRTVINDDTIEEK
+695 SNHTVINDDTIEEK

-733 LNTEAQPNNTAKEES
+733 LNTEAQP
-748 TSGTVSTEQPNTEV
+748 
-762 KPSDTVKEESSPETV
+762 SDNVT
-777 SIEQPNAEAK
+777 
-787 PSDTVK
+787 

-812 NDTVKEESSPE
+812 NDTAKEESS
-823 TVSIEQPNAEAKPS
+823 
-837 DTVKEES
+837 
-844 TSETA
+844 
-849 STEQPS
+849 
-855 TEVKPNDN
+855 
-863 VTEESTSETVSTEQ
+863 SETVSTEQ
-877 PNNVE
+877 LNNIE
-882 KKKEKVETIP
+882 KEKEKAEAIP
-892 AQDGTL
+892 AQEGTL
-898 IAEVKVKKEAFYI
+898 IAEVKVKKEAFHI
-911 PNSDIGEAIY
+911 PNSDVGEAVY

-926 ADLSQAYRDFFVKLD
+926 TELSQAYQDFFVKLD

-999 GGEDVFLS
+999 GGEDLFLS
-1007 KLAKNNLAQKK
+1007 KLAKNNLAQEK
-1018 YAFYLTPSYHITQ
+1018 YMFYLTPSYHITQ
-1031 ANEFKANSHG
+1031 ADKFRANSHG
-1041 LHMGVA
+1041 LRMGVA

-1072 NSHSDTFNVAL
+1072 NARSKVFNVAL

-1096 GVNLGKSQNH
+1096 GINWGGSQNR
-1106 YEKQIVGERENITG
+1106 YEKQIVGERENIAG

-1156 QNAFNESGWIFTKS
+1156 QNAFNESGRIFTKS

-1198 QFNSYVIYQHR
+1198 QFNSYAIYQHR

-1234 LTPSLFTLGFSSR
+1234 LNPSLLTLGLSSQ
-1247 VNFNNGFFA
+1247 VNFSNGFFA
-1256 QLALESV
+1256 QLALESA
-1263 LTPSQKTRNI
+1263 LTPNQKTRNI

>member
-66 PSLKDKV
+66 PSLQGKA
-73 IEIGGYKNFDDIY
+73 IEIGGYKDFNKIYQDDE
-86 KNDASS
+86 SS
-92 IGSAQKDNATFRHG
+92 IGVTQKDNATFRHG

-151 YWNLNLFDFFSKD
+151 YWGLNLFDFFSKD

-177 VFPYEQNI
+177 VFPYEQQNI

-192 KEVEKDGSSGYYN
+192 KEVEKDRSSGYYN
-205 KNEVERIVK
+205 KNEVERIVR

-229 EGKNSASLFELLPRY
+229 DGKNSASLFELLPRY

-381 LPKVIIKQKPN
+381 LPKVIIKQKPG
-392 YDAFSVIYID
+392 YELFSIIYID
-402 QDIPQDEA
+402 QDIPQDET

-415 IAELGYS
+415 IAGLGYS
-422 DTPDK
+422 DKPDK
-427 DKVTL
+427 DGITI
-432 NKILTN
+432 NKILGSN
-438 KTLYR
+438 NIYS

-483 TEAYYLIDT
+483 TEAYYVIDT

-500 NNIDQ
+500 NNIEQ

-540 SFSGSNSYKGATLVR
+540 SFRGSNSYKGATLVR
-555 GGELRLKSGSAL
+555 GGELSLKSGSAL
-567 SESSVFVEQDG
+567 SESSVFVEQGG

-630 KLVAQHYDIK
+630 KLVAQNYDIK

-748 TSGTVSTEQPNTEV
+748 TSGTVSTEQPNAEV
-762 KPSDTVKEESSPETV
+762 
-777 SIEQPNAEAK
+777 QPN
-787 PSDTVK
+787 DNVT

-798 ETASTEQP
+798 ETASTEQSNMEP
-806 NTEVKP
+806 
-812 NDTVKEESSPE
+812 
-823 TVSIEQPNAEAKPS
+823 Q
-837 DTVKEES
+837 
-844 TSETA
+844 
-849 STEQPS
+849 
-855 TEVKPNDN
+855 PNDN

-882 KKKEKVETIP
+882 KEKEKVEAIP

-999 GGEDVFLS
+999 GGEDMFLS
-1007 KLAKNNLAQKK
+1007 KLVKHNLAQKK

-1041 LHMGVA
+1041 LRMGVA

-1134 KSYKRENVTLL
+1134 KSYKRENFTLS

-1156 QNAFNESGWIFTKS
+1156 QNAFNESGRIFTKS

-1180 MGAGLLLN
+1180 LGAGLLLN

-1198 QFNSYVIYQHR
+1198 QFDSYAIYQHR

-1263 LTPSQKTRNI
+1263 LTSSQKTRNI

>member
-37 LQKAKAQNPTIDGSN
+37 LQKAKEQNPAIDGSN

-66 PSLKDKV
+66 PSLQGKA

-86 KNDASS
+86 KNDAGS

-112 LLGRHL
+112 LLGKNL
-118 GRTPTFENNGDPYGV
+118 GRTFSIEGDGDPYGV

-151 YWNLNLFDFFSKD
+151 YWGLNLFDFFSKD

-185 SSYEQAL
+185 SNYEQAL
-192 KEVEKDGSSGYYN
+192 KTVESNDPYNGYNN

-229 EGKNSASLFELLPRY
+229 DGKNSASLFELLPRY

-260 GIDIASDGKIII
+260 GIDIAYDGKIII
-272 KEKRVNTLT
+272 KEKRVNQLS
-281 SGEERTLTLQGIHK
+281 SGGERTLTLQGIHK

-381 LPKVIIKQKPN
+381 LPKVIIKQKPG
-392 YDAFSVIYID
+392 YELFSIIYID
-402 QDIPQDEA
+402 QDIPKDEA

-438 KTLYR
+438 KTLYS

-472 NVSDIQSPTGK
+472 NLGDIQSPTGK
-483 TEAYYLIDT
+483 TEAYYVIDT
-492 QGQNGEFA
+492 QGKNGEFT
-500 NNIDQ
+500 NNIEQ

-510 SLHLATA
+510 NLHLATA

-527 LNVGFIKQGLGQL
+527 LNVGFIKQGQGQL

-555 GGELRLKSGSAL
+555 GGELRLNSGSAL
-567 SESSVFVEQDG
+567 SESSVFVEQNG

-695 SNRTVINDDTIEEK
+695 SNHTVINDDTIEEK

-719 AKEESSSEAASTEQ
+719 AKEESTSETASTEQ
-733 LNTEAQPNNTAKEES
+733 LNTEAQPSDNVTEES
-748 TSGTVSTEQPNTEV
+748 TSETVSTEQPNTEV
-762 KPSDTVKEESSPETV
+762 
-777 SIEQPNAEAK
+777 Q
-787 PSDTVK
+787 
-793 EESTS
+793 
-798 ETASTEQP
+798 
-806 NTEVKP
+806 
-812 NDTVKEESSPE
+812 
-823 TVSIEQPNAEAKPS
+823 
-837 DTVKEES
+837 
-844 TSETA
+844 
-849 STEQPS
+849 
-855 TEVKPNDN
+855 PNDN

-877 PNNVE
+877 LNNIE
-882 KKKEKVETIP
+882 KEKEKAEAIP
-892 AQDGTL
+892 AQEGTL
-898 IAEVKVKKEAFYI
+898 IAEVKVKKEAFHI
-911 PNSDIGEAIY
+911 PNSDVGEAVY

-926 ADLSQAYRDFFVKLD
+926 TELSQAYQDFFVKLD

-999 GGEDVFLS
+999 GGEDLFLS
-1007 KLAKNNLAQKK
+1007 KLAKNNLAQEK
-1018 YAFYLTPSYHITQ
+1018 YMFYLTPSYHITQ
-1031 ANEFKANSHG
+1031 ADKFRANSHG
-1041 LHMGVA
+1041 LRMGVA

-1072 NSHSDTFNVAL
+1072 NARSKVFNVAL

-1096 GVNLGKSQNH
+1096 GINWGGSQNH

-1156 QNAFNESGWIFTKS
+1156 QNAFNESGRIFTKS

-1198 QFNSYVIYQHR
+1198 QFNSYAIYQHR
-1209 LSGRNYRNNAKFSE
+1209 LSGRNYRNNAKFSD

-1234 LTPSLFTLGFSSR
+1234 LNPSLLTLGLSSQ
-1247 VNFNNGFFA
+1247 VNFSNGFFA
-1256 QLALESV
+1256 QLALESA
-1263 LTPSQKTRNI
+1263 LTPNQKTRNI

>member
-66 PSLKDKV
+66 PSLQGKA
-73 IEIGGYKNFDDIY
+73 IEIGGYKDFNKIYQDDE
-86 KNDASS
+86 SS
-92 IGSAQKDNATFRHG
+92 IGVTQKDNATFRHG

-151 YWNLNLFDFFSKD
+151 YWGLNLFDFFSKD

-177 VFPYEQNI
+177 VFPYEQQNI

-192 KEVEKDGSSGYYN
+192 KEVEKDRSSGYYN
-205 KNEVERIVK
+205 KNEVERIVR

-229 EGKNSASLFELLPRY
+229 DGKNSASLFELLPRY

-260 GIDIASDGKIII
+260 GIDVDSDGKIII
-272 KEKRVNTLT
+272 KEKRVNQLD
-281 SGEERTLTLQGIHK
+281 SGGERTLTLQGIHK

-317 ANALFDVHNKLNR
+317 ANALFDVHNKLGR
-330 EKQEEFIPLTGTSQ
+330 QQQEEFVPLTGTSQ

-381 LPKVIIKQKPN
+381 LPKVIIKQKPG
-392 YDAFSVIYID
+392 YELFSIIYID
-402 QDIPQDEA
+402 QDIPQDET

-415 IAELGYS
+415 IAGLGYS
-422 DTPDK
+422 DKPDK
-427 DKVTL
+427 DGITI
-432 NKILTN
+432 NKILGSN
-438 KTLYR
+438 NIYS

-483 TEAYYLIDT
+483 TEAYYVIDT

-500 NNIDQ
+500 NNIEQ

-540 SFSGSNSYKGATLVR
+540 SFRGSNSYKGATLVR

-630 KLVAQHYDIK
+630 KLVAQNYDIK

-733 LNTEAQPNNTAKEES
+733 
-748 TSGTVSTEQPNTEV
+748 
-762 KPSDTVKEESSPETV
+762 
-777 SIEQPNAEAK
+777 
-787 PSDTVK
+787 
-793 EESTS
+793 
-798 ETASTEQP
+798 P

-823 TVSIEQPNAEAKPS
+823 TVSIEQPNAEAKLS

-882 KKKEKVETIP
+882 KEKEKVEAIS

-926 ADLSQAYRDFFVKLD
+926 ADLSQAYQDFFVKLD

-981 TPNYF
+981 TPSYF

-999 GGEDVFLS
+999 GGEDMFLS
-1007 KLAKNNLAQKK
+1007 KLVKHNLAQKK

-1041 LHMGVA
+1041 LRMGVA

-1134 KSYKRENVTLL
+1134 KSYKRENFTLS

-1156 QNAFNESGWIFTKS
+1156 QNAFNESGRIFTKS

-1180 MGAGLLLN
+1180 LGAGLLLN

-1198 QFNSYVIYQHR
+1198 QFDSYAIYQHR

-1263 LTPSQKTRNI
+1263 LTSSQKTRNI

>member
-37 LQKAKAQNPTIDGSN
+37 LQKAKEQNPAIDGSN

-66 PSLKDKV
+66 PSLQGKA

-86 KNDASS
+86 KNDAGS

-112 LLGRHL
+112 LLGKHL
-118 GRTPTFENNGDPYGV
+118 GRQATFDGDGDPYGV

-151 YWNLNLFDFFSKD
+151 YWGLNLFDFFSKD

-192 KEVEKDGSSGYYN
+192 KEVEKDRSSGYYN
-205 KNEVERIVK
+205 KNEVERIVR

-229 EGKNSASLFELLPRY
+229 DGKNSASLFELLPRY

-260 GIDIASDGKIII
+260 GIDVDSDGKIII
-272 KEKRVNTLT
+272 KEKRVNQLD
-281 SGEERTLTLQGIHK
+281 SGGERTLTLQGIHK

-317 ANALFDVHNKLNR
+317 ANALFDVHNKLGR
-330 EKQEEFIPLTGTSQ
+330 QQQEEFVPLTGTSQ

-381 LPKVIIKQKPN
+381 LPKVIIKQKPG
-392 YDAFSVIYID
+392 YELFSIIYID
-402 QDIPQDEA
+402 QDIPQDET
-410 QIRQD
+410 QIRRD

-483 TEAYYLIDT
+483 TEAYYVIDT

-500 NNIDQ
+500 NNIEQ

-540 SFSGSNSYKGATLVR
+540 SFRGSNSYKGATLVR

-630 KLVAQHYDIK
+630 KLVAQNYDIK

-762 KPSDTVKEESSPETV
+762 
-777 SIEQPNAEAK
+777 QPN
-787 PSDTVK
+787 DNVT

-798 ETASTEQP
+798 ETASTEQSNMEP
-806 NTEVKP
+806 
-812 NDTVKEESSPE
+812 
-823 TVSIEQPNAEAKPS
+823 Q
-837 DTVKEES
+837 
-844 TSETA
+844 
-849 STEQPS
+849 
-855 TEVKPNDN
+855 PNDN

-882 KKKEKVETIP
+882 KEKEKVEAIP

-999 GGEDVFLS
+999 GGEDMFLS
-1007 KLAKNNLAQKK
+1007 KLVKHNLAQKK

-1041 LHMGVA
+1041 LRMGVA

-1134 KSYKRENVTLL
+1134 KSYKRENFTLS

-1156 QNAFNESGWIFTKS
+1156 QNAFNESGRIFTKS

-1180 MGAGLLLN
+1180 LGAGLLLN

-1198 QFNSYVIYQHR
+1198 QFDSYAIYQHR

-1263 LTPSQKTRNI
+1263 LTSSQKTRNI

>member
-66 PSLKDKV
+66 PSLQGKA
-73 IEIGGYKNFDDIY
+73 IEIGGYKDFNKIYQDDE
-86 KNDASS
+86 SS
-92 IGSAQKDNATFRHG
+92 IGVTQKDNATFRHG

-151 YWNLNLFDFFSKD
+151 YWGLNLFDFFSKD

-177 VFPYEQNI
+177 VFPYEQQNI

-192 KEVEKDGSSGYYN
+192 KEVEKDRSSGYYN
-205 KNEVERIVK
+205 KNEVERIVR

-229 EGKNSASLFELLPRY
+229 DGKNSASLFELLPRY

-381 LPKVIIKQKPN
+381 LPKVIIKQKPG
-392 YDAFSVIYID
+392 YELFSIIYID
-402 QDIPQDEA
+402 QDIPQDET

-415 IAELGYS
+415 IAGLGYS
-422 DTPDK
+422 DKPDK
-427 DKVTL
+427 DGITI
-432 NKILTN
+432 NKILGSN
-438 KTLYR
+438 NIYS

-483 TEAYYLIDT
+483 TEAYYVIDT

-500 NNIDQ
+500 NNIEQ

-540 SFSGSNSYKGATLVR
+540 SFRGSNSYKGATLVR
-555 GGELRLKSGSAL
+555 GGELRLKNGSAL

-733 LNTEAQPNNTAKEES
+733 
-748 TSGTVSTEQPNTEV
+748 
-762 KPSDTVKEESSPETV
+762 
-777 SIEQPNAEAK
+777 
-787 PSDTVK
+787 
-793 EESTS
+793 
-798 ETASTEQP
+798 P

-823 TVSIEQPNAEAKPS
+823 TVSIEQPNAEAKLS

-882 KKKEKVETIP
+882 KEKEKVEAIP

-999 GGEDVFLS
+999 AGEDMFLS
-1007 KLAKNNLAQKK
+1007 KLVKHNLAQKK
-1018 YAFYLTPSYHITQ
+1018 YAFYLTPSYHIIQ

-1041 LHMGVA
+1041 LRMGVA

-1134 KSYKRENVTLL
+1134 KSYKRENFTLS
-1145 PLTYFNYDFVH
+1145 PLAYFNYDFVH
-1156 QNAFNESGWIFTKS
+1156 QNAFNESGRIFTKS

-1180 MGAGLLLN
+1180 LGAGLLLN

-1198 QFNSYVIYQHR
+1198 QFDSYAIYQHR

-1263 LTPSQKTRNI
+1263 LTSSQKTRNI

>member
-37 LQKAKAQNPTIDGSN
+37 LQKAKEQNPAIDGSN

-66 PSLKDKV
+66 PSLQGKA

-86 KNDASS
+86 KNDAGS

-112 LLGRHL
+112 LLGKNL
-118 GRTPTFENNGDPYGV
+118 GRTFSIEGDGDPYGV

-151 YWNLNLFDFFSKD
+151 YWGLNLFDFFSKD
-164 PKLNIVN
+164 PKLHIVN

-185 SSYEQAL
+185 SNYEQAL
-192 KEVEKDGSSGYYN
+192 KTVESNDPYNGYNN

-229 EGKNSASLFELLPRY
+229 DGKNSASLFELLPRY

-272 KEKRVNTLT
+272 KEKRVNQLS
-281 SGEERTLTLQGIHK
+281 SGGERTLTLQGIHK

-317 ANALFDVHNKLNR
+317 ANALFDVHNKLGR
-330 EKQEEFIPLTGTSQ
+330 QQQEEFIPLTGTSQ

-402 QDIPQDEA
+402 QDIPKDEA

-438 KTLYR
+438 KTLYS

-472 NVSDIQSPTGK
+472 NLGDIQSPTGK
-483 TEAYYLIDT
+483 TEAYYVIDT
-492 QGQNGEFA
+492 QGKNGEFT
-500 NNIDQ
+500 NNIEQ

-510 SLHLATA
+510 NLHLATA

-527 LNVGFIKQGLGQL
+527 LNVGFIKQGQGQL

-555 GGELRLKSGSAL
+555 GGELRLNSGSAL
-567 SESSVFVEQDG
+567 SESSVFVEQNG

-695 SNRTVINDDTIEEK
+695 SNHTVINDDTIEEK

-733 LNTEAQPNNTAKEES
+733 LNTEAQP
-748 TSGTVSTEQPNTEV
+748 
-762 KPSDTVKEESSPETV
+762 SDNVT
-777 SIEQPNAEAK
+777 
-787 PSDTVK
+787 

-812 NDTVKEESSPE
+812 NDTAKEESS
-823 TVSIEQPNAEAKPS
+823 
-837 DTVKEES
+837 
-844 TSETA
+844 
-849 STEQPS
+849 
-855 TEVKPNDN
+855 
-863 VTEESTSETVSTEQ
+863 SETVSTEQ
-877 PNNVE
+877 LNNIE
-882 KKKEKVETIP
+882 KEKEKAEAIP
-892 AQDGTL
+892 AQEGTL
-898 IAEVKVKKEAFYI
+898 IAEVKVKKEAFHI
-911 PNSDIGEAIY
+911 PNSDVGEAVY

-926 ADLSQAYRDFFVKLD
+926 TELSQAYQDFFVKLD

-999 GGEDVFLS
+999 GGEDLFLS
-1007 KLAKNNLAQKK
+1007 KLAKNNLAQEK
-1018 YAFYLTPSYHITQ
+1018 YMFYLTPSYHITQ
-1031 ANEFKANSHG
+1031 ADKFRANSHG
-1041 LHMGVA
+1041 LRMGVA

-1072 NSHSDTFNVAL
+1072 NARSKVFNVAL

-1096 GVNLGKSQNH
+1096 GINWGGSQNH

-1156 QNAFNESGWIFTKS
+1156 QNAFNESGRIFTKS

-1198 QFNSYVIYQHR
+1198 QFNSYAIYQHR
-1209 LSGRNYRNNAKFSE
+1209 LSGRNYCNNAKFSD

-1234 LTPSLFTLGFSSR
+1234 LNPSLLTLGLSSQ
-1247 VNFNNGFFA
+1247 VNFSNGFFA
-1256 QLALESV
+1256 QLALESA
-1263 LTPSQKTRNI
+1263 LTPNQKTRNI

>member
-192 KEVEKDGSSGYYN
+192 KELERNDTSNGYYN

-229 EGKNSASLFELLPRY
+229 DGKNSASLFELLPRY

-500 NNIDQ
+500 NNIEQ

-812 NDTVKEESSPE
+812 ND
-823 TVSIEQPNAEAKPS
+823 
-837 DTVKEES
+837 
-844 TSETA
+844 
-849 STEQPS
+849 
-855 TEVKPNDN
+855 N

-1134 KSYKRENVTLL
+1134 KSYKRENFTLL

>member
-37 LQKAKAQNPTIDGSN
+37 LQKAKEQNPAIDGSN

-66 PSLKDKV
+66 PSLQGKA

-86 KNDASS
+86 KNDAGS

-112 LLGRHL
+112 LLGKNL
-118 GRTPTFENNGDPYGV
+118 GRTFSIEGDGDPYGV

-151 YWNLNLFDFFSKD
+151 YWGLNLFDFFSKD

-185 SSYEQAL
+185 SNYEQAL
-192 KEVEKDGSSGYYN
+192 KTVESNDPYNGYNN

-229 EGKNSASLFELLPRY
+229 DGKNSASLFELLPRY

-272 KEKRVNTLT
+272 KEKRVNQLS
-281 SGEERTLTLQGIHK
+281 SGGERTLTLQGIHK

-381 LPKVIIKQKPN
+381 LPKVIIKQKPG
-392 YDAFSVIYID
+392 YELFSIIYID
-402 QDIPQDEA
+402 QDIPKDEA

-438 KTLYR
+438 KTLYS

-472 NVSDIQSPTGK
+472 NLGDIQSPTGK
-483 TEAYYLIDT
+483 TEAYYVIDT
-492 QGQNGEFA
+492 QGKNGEFT
-500 NNIDQ
+500 NNIEQ

-510 SLHLATA
+510 NLHLATA

-540 SFSGSNSYKGATLVR
+540 SFRGSNSYKGATLVR

-695 SNRTVINDDTIEEK
+695 SNHTVINDDTIEEK

-733 LNTEAQPNNTAKEES
+733 LNTEAQPSDNVTEES
-748 TSGTVSTEQPNTEV
+748 TSETASTEQPNTEV
-762 KPSDTVKEESSPETV
+762 KPNDNVT
-777 SIEQPNAEAK
+777 
-787 PSDTVK
+787 

-812 NDTVKEESSPE
+812 NDTAKEESS
-823 TVSIEQPNAEAKPS
+823 
-837 DTVKEES
+837 
-844 TSETA
+844 
-849 STEQPS
+849 
-855 TEVKPNDN
+855 
-863 VTEESTSETVSTEQ
+863 SETVSTEQ
-877 PNNVE
+877 LNNIE
-882 KKKEKVETIP
+882 KEKEKAEAIP
-892 AQDGTL
+892 AQEGTL
-898 IAEVKVKKEAFYI
+898 IAEVKVKKEAFHI
-911 PNSDIGEAIY
+911 PNSDVGEAVY

-926 ADLSQAYRDFFVKLD
+926 TELSQAYQDFFVKLD

-999 GGEDVFLS
+999 GGEDLFLS
-1007 KLAKNNLAQKK
+1007 KLAKNNLAQEK
-1018 YAFYLTPSYHITQ
+1018 YMFYLTPSYHITQ
-1031 ANEFKANSHG
+1031 ADKFRANSHG
-1041 LHMGVA
+1041 LRMGVA

-1072 NSHSDTFNVAL
+1072 NARSKVFNVAL

-1096 GVNLGKSQNH
+1096 GINWGGSQNH

-1156 QNAFNESGWIFTKS
+1156 QNAFNESGRIFTKS

-1198 QFNSYVIYQHR
+1198 QFNSYAIYQHR

-1234 LTPSLFTLGFSSR
+1234 LNPSLLTLGLSSQ
-1247 VNFNNGFFA
+1247 VNFSNGFFA
-1256 QLALESV
+1256 QLALESA
-1263 LTPSQKTRNI
+1263 LTPNQKTRNI

>member
-66 PSLKDKV
+66 PSLQGKA
-73 IEIGGYKNFDDIY
+73 IEIGGYKDFNKIYQDDE
-86 KNDASS
+86 SS
-92 IGSAQKDNATFRHG
+92 IGVTQKDNATFRHG

-151 YWNLNLFDFFSKD
+151 YWGLNLFDFFSKD

-177 VFPYEQNI
+177 VFPYEQQNI

-192 KEVEKDGSSGYYN
+192 KEVEKDRSSGYYN
-205 KNEVERIVK
+205 KNEVERIVR

-229 EGKNSASLFELLPRY
+229 DGKNSASLFELLPRY

-260 GIDIASDGKIII
+260 GIDVDSDGKIII
-272 KEKRVNTLT
+272 KEKRVNQLD
-281 SGEERTLTLQGIHK
+281 SGGERTLTLQGIHK

-317 ANALFDVHNKLNR
+317 ANALFDVHNKLGR
-330 EKQEEFIPLTGTSQ
+330 QQQEEFVPLTGTSQ

-381 LPKVIIKQKPN
+381 LPKVIIKQKPG
-392 YDAFSVIYID
+392 YELFSIIYID
-402 QDIPQDEA
+402 QDIPQDET

-415 IAELGYS
+415 IAGLGYS
-422 DTPDK
+422 DKPDK
-427 DKVTL
+427 DGITI
-432 NKILTN
+432 NKILGSN
-438 KTLYR
+438 NIYS

-483 TEAYYLIDT
+483 TEAYYVIDT

-500 NNIDQ
+500 NNIEQ

-540 SFSGSNSYKGATLVR
+540 SFRGSNSYKGATLVR
-555 GGELRLKSGSAL
+555 GGELRLKNGSAL
-567 SESSVFVEQDG
+567 SESSVFVEQGG

-630 KLVAQHYDIK
+630 KLVAQNYDIK

-733 LNTEAQPNNTAKEES
+733 
-748 TSGTVSTEQPNTEV
+748 
-762 KPSDTVKEESSPETV
+762 
-777 SIEQPNAEAK
+777 
-787 PSDTVK
+787 
-793 EESTS
+793 
-798 ETASTEQP
+798 P

-823 TVSIEQPNAEAKPS
+823 TVSIEQPNAEAKLS

-882 KKKEKVETIP
+882 KEKEKVEAIP

-999 GGEDVFLS
+999 AGEDMFLS
-1007 KLAKNNLAQKK
+1007 KLVKHNLAQKK
-1018 YAFYLTPSYHITQ
+1018 YAFYLTPSYHIIQ

-1041 LHMGVA
+1041 LRMGVA

-1134 KSYKRENVTLL
+1134 KSYKRENFTLS

-1156 QNAFNESGWIFTKS
+1156 QNAFNESGRIFTKS

-1180 MGAGLLLN
+1180 LGAGLLLN

-1198 QFNSYVIYQHR
+1198 QFDSYAIYQHR

-1263 LTPSQKTRNI
+1263 LTSSQKTRNI

>member
-66 PSLKDKV
+66 PSLQGKA
-73 IEIGGYKNFDDIY
+73 IEIGGYKDFNKIYQDDE
-86 KNDASS
+86 SS
-92 IGSAQKDNATFRHG
+92 IGVTQKDNATFRHG

-151 YWNLNLFDFFSKD
+151 YWGLNLFDFFSKD

-177 VFPYEQNI
+177 VFPYEQQNI

-192 KEVEKDGSSGYYN
+192 KEVEKDRSSGYYN
-205 KNEVERIVK
+205 KNEVERIVR

-229 EGKNSASLFELLPRY
+229 DGKNSASLFELLPRY

-260 GIDIASDGKIII
+260 GIDVDSDGKIII
-272 KEKRVNTLT
+272 KEKRVNQLD
-281 SGEERTLTLQGIHK
+281 SGGERTLTLQGIHK

-317 ANALFDVHNKLNR
+317 ANALFDVHNKLGR
-330 EKQEEFIPLTGTSQ
+330 QQQEEFVPLTGTSQ

-381 LPKVIIKQKPN
+381 LPKVIIKQKPG
-392 YDAFSVIYID
+392 YELFSIIYID
-402 QDIPQDEA
+402 QDIPQDET

-415 IAELGYS
+415 IAGLGYS
-422 DTPDK
+422 DKPDK
-427 DKVTL
+427 DGITI
-432 NKILTN
+432 NKILGSN
-438 KTLYR
+438 NIYS

-483 TEAYYLIDT
+483 TEAYYVIDT

-500 NNIDQ
+500 NNIEQ

-540 SFSGSNSYKGATLVR
+540 SFRGSNSYKGATLVR

-630 KLVAQHYDIK
+630 KLVAQNYDIK

-762 KPSDTVKEESSPETV
+762 
-777 SIEQPNAEAK
+777 QPN
-787 PSDTVK
+787 DNVT

-798 ETASTEQP
+798 ETASTEQSNMEP
-806 NTEVKP
+806 
-812 NDTVKEESSPE
+812 
-823 TVSIEQPNAEAKPS
+823 Q
-837 DTVKEES
+837 
-844 TSETA
+844 
-849 STEQPS
+849 
-855 TEVKPNDN
+855 PNDN

-882 KKKEKVETIP
+882 KEKEKVEAIP

-999 GGEDVFLS
+999 GGEDMFLS
-1007 KLAKNNLAQKK
+1007 KLVKHNLAQKK

-1041 LHMGVA
+1041 LRMGVA

-1134 KSYKRENVTLL
+1134 KSYKRENFTLS

-1156 QNAFNESGWIFTKS
+1156 QNAFNESGRIFTKS

-1180 MGAGLLLN
+1180 LGAGLLLN

-1198 QFNSYVIYQHR
+1198 QFDSYAIYQHR

-1263 LTPSQKTRNI
+1263 LTSSQKTRNI

>member
-185 SSYEQAL
+185 SNYEQAL
-192 KEVEKDGSSGYYN
+192 KTVESNDPYNGYNN

-229 EGKNSASLFELLPRY
+229 DGKNSASLFELLPRY

-272 KEKRVNTLT
+272 KEKRVNQLS
-281 SGEERTLTLQGIHK
+281 SGGERTLTLQGIHK

-422 DTPDK
+422 DTP
-427 DKVTL
+427 VTL

-438 KTLYR
+438 KTLYS

-472 NVSDIQSPTGK
+472 NLGDIQSPTGK
-483 TEAYYLIDT
+483 SEAYYLIDT
-492 QGQNGEFA
+492 QGQNSEFA

-719 AKEESSSEAASTEQ
+719 AKEESSSE
-733 LNTEAQPNNTAKEES
+733 
-748 TSGTVSTEQPNTEV
+748 
-762 KPSDTVKEESSPETV
+762 
-777 SIEQPNAEAK
+777 
-787 PSDTVK
+787 
-793 EESTS
+793 
-798 ETASTEQP
+798 TASTEQP

-877 PNNVE
+877 TNNVE
-882 KKKEKVETIP
+882 KKKEKVEAIP

-1041 LHMGVA
+1041 LRMGVA

>member
-37 LQKAKAQNPTIDGSN
+37 LQKAKEQNPAIDGSN

-66 PSLKDKV
+66 PSLQGKA

-86 KNDASS
+86 KNDAGS

-185 SSYEQAL
+185 SNYEQAL
-192 KEVEKDGSSGYYN
+192 KTVESNDPYNGYNN

-229 EGKNSASLFELLPRY
+229 DGKNSASLFELLPRY

-381 LPKVIIKQKPN
+381 LPKVIIKQKPG
-392 YDAFSVIYID
+392 YELFSIIYID
-402 QDIPQDEA
+402 QDIPQDET

-415 IAELGYS
+415 IAGLGYS
-422 DTPDK
+422 DKPDK
-427 DKVTL
+427 DGITI
-432 NKILTN
+432 NKILGSN
-438 KTLYR
+438 NIYS

-483 TEAYYLIDT
+483 TEAYYVIDT

-500 NNIDQ
+500 NNIEQ

-540 SFSGSNSYKGATLVR
+540 SFRGSNSYKGATLVR
-555 GGELRLKSGSAL
+555 GGELSLKSGSAL
-567 SESSVFVEQDG
+567 SESSVFVEQGG

-630 KLVAQHYDIK
+630 KLVAQNYDIK

-648 LSGQFYAAGQKVQID
+648 LSSQFYAAGQKVQID

-733 LNTEAQPNNTAKEES
+733 
-748 TSGTVSTEQPNTEV
+748 
-762 KPSDTVKEESSPETV
+762 
-777 SIEQPNAEAK
+777 
-787 PSDTVK
+787 
-793 EESTS
+793 
-798 ETASTEQP
+798 P

-823 TVSIEQPNAEAKPS
+823 TVSIEQPNAEAKLS
-837 DTVKEES
+837 DTVK
-844 TSETA
+844 
-849 STEQPS
+849 
-855 TEVKPNDN
+855 
-863 VTEESTSETVSTEQ
+863 EESTSETVSTEQ

-882 KKKEKVETIP
+882 KEKEKVEAIP

-999 GGEDVFLS
+999 GGEDMFLS
-1007 KLAKNNLAQKK
+1007 KLVKHNLAQKK

-1041 LHMGVA
+1041 LRMGVA

-1134 KSYKRENVTLL
+1134 KSYKRENFTLS

-1156 QNAFNESGWIFTKS
+1156 QNAFNESGRIFTKS

-1180 MGAGLLLN
+1180 LGAGLLLN

-1198 QFNSYVIYQHR
+1198 QFDSYAIYQHR

-1263 LTPSQKTRNI
+1263 LTSSQKTRNI

>member
-37 LQKAKAQNPTIDGSN
+37 LQKAKEQNPAIDGSN

-66 PSLKDKV
+66 PSLQGKA

-86 KNDASS
+86 KNDAGS

-112 LLGRHL
+112 LLGKNL
-118 GRTPTFENNGDPYGV
+118 GRTFSIEGDGDPYGV

-151 YWNLNLFDFFSKD
+151 YWGLNLFDFFSKD
-164 PKLNIVN
+164 PKLHIVN

-185 SSYEQAL
+185 SNYEQAL
-192 KEVEKDGSSGYYN
+192 KTVESNDPYNGYNN

-229 EGKNSASLFELLPRY
+229 DGKNSASLFELLPRY

-272 KEKRVNTLT
+272 KEKRVNQLS
-281 SGEERTLTLQGIHK
+281 SGGERTLTLQGIHK

-317 ANALFDVHNKLNR
+317 ANALFDVHNKLGR
-330 EKQEEFIPLTGTSQ
+330 QQQEEFIPLTGTSQ

-402 QDIPQDEA
+402 QDIPKDEA

-438 KTLYR
+438 KTLYS

-472 NVSDIQSPTGK
+472 NLGDIQSPTGK
-483 TEAYYLIDT
+483 TEAYYVIDT
-492 QGQNGEFA
+492 QGKNGEFT
-500 NNIDQ
+500 NNIEQ

-510 SLHLATA
+510 NLHLATA

-527 LNVGFIKQGLGQL
+527 LNVGFIKQGQGQL

-555 GGELRLKSGSAL
+555 GGELRLNSGSAL
-567 SESSVFVEQDG
+567 SESSVFVEQNG

-695 SNRTVINDDTIEEK
+695 SNHTVINDDTIEEK

-733 LNTEAQPNNTAKEES
+733 LNTEAQPSDNVTEES
-748 TSGTVSTEQPNTEV
+748 TSETASTEQPNTEV
-762 KPSDTVKEESSPETV
+762 KPNDNVT
-777 SIEQPNAEAK
+777 
-787 PSDTVK
+787 

-812 NDTVKEESSPE
+812 NDTAKEESS
-823 TVSIEQPNAEAKPS
+823 
-837 DTVKEES
+837 
-844 TSETA
+844 
-849 STEQPS
+849 
-855 TEVKPNDN
+855 
-863 VTEESTSETVSTEQ
+863 SETVSTEQ
-877 PNNVE
+877 LNNIE
-882 KKKEKVETIP
+882 KEKEKAEAIP
-892 AQDGTL
+892 AQEGTL

-926 ADLSQAYRDFFVKLD
+926 ADLSQAYQDFFVKLD

-999 GGEDVFLS
+999 GGEDLFLS
-1007 KLAKNNLAQKK
+1007 KLAKNNLAQEK
-1018 YAFYLTPSYHITQ
+1018 YMFYLTPSYHITQ
-1031 ANEFKANSHG
+1031 ADKFRANSHG
-1041 LHMGVA
+1041 LRMGVA

-1072 NSHSDTFNVAL
+1072 NARSKVFNIAL

-1096 GVNLGKSQNH
+1096 GINWGGSQNR
-1106 YEKQIVGERENITG
+1106 YEKQIVGERENIAG

-1156 QNAFNESGWIFTKS
+1156 QNAFNESGRIFTKS

-1198 QFNSYVIYQHR
+1198 QFNSYAIYQHR
-1209 LSGRNYRNNAKFSE
+1209 LSGRNYCNNAKFSD

-1234 LTPSLFTLGFSSR
+1234 LNPSLLTLGLSSQ
-1247 VNFNNGFFA
+1247 VNFSNGFFA
-1256 QLALESV
+1256 QLALESA
-1263 LTPSQKTRNI
+1263 LTPNQKTRNI

>member
-1 MKKFLFPLQCCAVLS
+1 MKKFLFPLQCCAVLL

-37 LQKAKAQNPTIDGSN
+37 LQKAKEQNPAIDGSN

-66 PSLKDKV
+66 PSLQGKA

-86 KNDASS
+86 KNDAGS

-151 YWNLNLFDFFSKD
+151 YWGLNLFDFFSKD

-177 VFPYEQNI
+177 VFPYEQQNI

-192 KEVEKDGSSGYYN
+192 KEVEKDRSSGYYN
-205 KNEVERIVK
+205 KNEVERIVR

-229 EGKNSASLFELLPRY
+229 DGKNSASLFELLPRY

-272 KEKRVNTLT
+272 KEKRVNQLS
-281 SGEERTLTLQGIHK
+281 SGGERTLTLQGIHK

-317 ANALFDVHNKLNR
+317 ANALFDVHNKLGR
-330 EKQEEFIPLTGTSQ
+330 QQQEEFIPLTGTSQ

-402 QDIPQDEA
+402 QDIPKDEA

-438 KTLYR
+438 KTLYS

-472 NVSDIQSPTGK
+472 NLGDIQSPTGK
-483 TEAYYLIDT
+483 TEAYYVIDT
-492 QGQNGEFA
+492 QGKNGEFT
-500 NNIDQ
+500 NNIEQ

-510 SLHLATA
+510 NLHLATA

-527 LNVGFIKQGLGQL
+527 LNVGFIKQGQGQL

-555 GGELRLKSGSAL
+555 GGELRLNSGSAL
-567 SESSVFVEQDG
+567 SESSVFVEQNG

-695 SNRTVINDDTIEEK
+695 SNHTVINDDTIEEK

-719 AKEESSSEAASTEQ
+719 TKEESSSEAASTEQ
-733 LNTEAQPNNTAKEES
+733 LNTEAQPSDNVTEES
-748 TSGTVSTEQPNTEV
+748 TSETASTEQPNTEV
-762 KPSDTVKEESSPETV
+762 KPNDNVT
-777 SIEQPNAEAK
+777 
-787 PSDTVK
+787 

-812 NDTVKEESSPE
+812 NDTAKEESS
-823 TVSIEQPNAEAKPS
+823 
-837 DTVKEES
+837 
-844 TSETA
+844 
-849 STEQPS
+849 
-855 TEVKPNDN
+855 
-863 VTEESTSETVSTEQ
+863 SETVSTEQ
-877 PNNVE
+877 LNNIE
-882 KKKEKVETIP
+882 KEKEKAEAIP
-892 AQDGTL
+892 AQEGTL
-898 IAEVKVKKEAFYI
+898 IAEVKVKKEAFHI
-911 PNSDIGEAIY
+911 PNSDVGEAVY

-926 ADLSQAYRDFFVKLD
+926 TELSQAYQDFFVKLD

-999 GGEDVFLS
+999 GGEDLFLS
-1007 KLAKNNLAQKK
+1007 KLAKNNLAQEK
-1018 YAFYLTPSYHITQ
+1018 YMFYLTPSYHITQ
-1031 ANEFKANSHG
+1031 ADKFRANSHG
-1041 LHMGVA
+1041 LRMGVA

-1072 NSHSDTFNVAL
+1072 NARSKVFNVAL

-1096 GVNLGKSQNH
+1096 GINWGGSQNH

-1156 QNAFNESGWIFTKS
+1156 QNAFNESGRIFTKS

-1198 QFNSYVIYQHR
+1198 QFNSYAIYQHR

-1234 LTPSLFTLGFSSR
+1234 LNPSLLTLGLSSQ
-1247 VNFNNGFFA
+1247 VNFSNGFFA
-1256 QLALESV
+1256 QLALESA
-1263 LTPSQKTRNI
+1263 LTPNQKTRNI

>member
-1 MKKFLFPLQCCAVLS
+1 MKNTHIPLVYCSLLF

-37 LQKAKAQNPTIDGSN
+37 LQKAKEQNPTIDGSN

-66 PSLKDKV
+66 PSLQGKA

-86 KNDASS
+86 KNDAGS

-112 LLGRHL
+112 LLGKNL
-118 GRTPTFENNGDPYGV
+118 GRTFSIEGDGDPYGV

-151 YWNLNLFDFFSKD
+151 YWGLNLFDFFSKD

-177 VFPYEQNI
+177 VFPYEQQNI

-205 KNEVERIVK
+205 KNEVERIVR

-229 EGKNSASLFELLPRY
+229 DGKNSASLFELLPRY

-260 GIDIASDGKIII
+260 GIDVDSDGKIII
-272 KEKRVNTLT
+272 KEKRVNQLDL
-281 SGEERTLTLQGIHK
+281 GGERTLTLQGIHK

-317 ANALFDVHNKLNR
+317 ANALFDVHNKLGR
-330 EKQEEFIPLTGTSQ
+330 QQQEEFIPLTGTSQ

-371 LLSTANQNYT
+371 LLSTANQNYI

-415 IAELGYS
+415 IAGLGYS
-422 DTPDK
+422 DKPDK
-427 DKVTL
+427 GGITI
-432 NKILTN
+432 NKILGSN
-438 KTLYR
+438 NIYS

-472 NVSDIQSPTGK
+472 NLGDIQSPTGK
-483 TEAYYLIDT
+483 SEAYYLIDT
-492 QGQNGEFA
+492 QGQNSEFA

-510 SLHLATA
+510 NLHLATA

-709 PVTEPQPSDT
+709 PVTEPQLSDT
-719 AKEESSSEAASTEQ
+719 AKEESTSEIA
-733 LNTEAQPNNTAKEES
+733 
-748 TSGTVSTEQPNTEV
+748 STEQPNTEV
-762 KPSDTVKEESSPETV
+762 KPSDTVKEESSSETV

-787 PSDTVK
+787 PGDTVK
-793 EESTS
+793 EESAS
-798 ETASTEQP
+798 EIVSTEQP
-806 NTEVKP
+806 STEVKP
-812 NDTVKEESSPE
+812 SDAVKEESSPE
-823 TVSIEQPNAEAKPS
+823 TVS
-837 DTVKEES
+837 
-844 TSETA
+844 
-849 STEQPS
+849 
-855 TEVKPNDN
+855 
-863 VTEESTSETVSTEQ
+863 TEQ
-877 PNNVE
+877 PNNIE
-882 KKKEKVETIP
+882 KEKEKAEAIP

-954 EDHLPDMLNDSTIKT
+954 QDHLPNLLNDSTIKT

-981 TPNYF
+981 TPSDF
-986 VQRFNTN
+986 VQRFNSN
-993 GIKKLV
+993 GIRKLV
-999 GGEDVFLS
+999 GGEDMFLS
-1007 KLAKNNLAQKK
+1007 KLVKHNLAQKK

-1041 LHMGVA
+1041 LRMGVA

-1096 GVNLGKSQNH
+1096 GVNLGKSQNR

-1156 QNAFNESGWIFTKS
+1156 QNAFNESGQIFTKS

-1188 YATTLDNAQI
+1188 YATTLDNTQI
-1198 QFNSYVIYQHR
+1198 QFDAYGIYQHR

-1229 TQTYR
+1229 TQTYE
-1234 LTPSLFTLGFSSR
+1234 LTPSLLTLGFSSR
-1247 VNFNNGFFA
+1247 VNFSNGLFTRVA
-1256 QLALESV
+1256 LAGEV
-1263 LTPSQKTRNI
+1263 AKKQKGGNVFV
-1273 LATLGYQ
+1273 TLGYY

>member
-422 DTPDK
+422 DTP
-427 DKVTL
+427 VTL

-438 KTLYR
+438 KTLYS

-472 NVSDIQSPTGK
+472 NLGDIQSPTGK
-483 TEAYYLIDT
+483 SEAYYLIDT
-492 QGQNGEFA
+492 QGQNSEFA

-719 AKEESSSEAASTEQ
+719 AKEESSSEAA
-733 LNTEAQPNNTAKEES
+733 
-748 TSGTVSTEQPNTEV
+748 STEQPNTEV

>member
-37 LQKAKAQNPTIDGSN
+37 LQKAKEQNPAIDGSN

-66 PSLKDKV
+66 PSLQGKA

-86 KNDASS
+86 KNDAGS

-112 LLGRHL
+112 LLGKNL
-118 GRTPTFENNGDPYGV
+118 GRTFSIEGDGDPYGV

-151 YWNLNLFDFFSKD
+151 YWGLNLFDFFSKD
-164 PKLNIVN
+164 PKLHIVN

-185 SSYEQAL
+185 SNYEQAL
-192 KEVEKDGSSGYYN
+192 KTVESNDPYNGYNN

-229 EGKNSASLFELLPRY
+229 DGKNSASLFELLPRY

-272 KEKRVNTLT
+272 KEKRVNQLS
-281 SGEERTLTLQGIHK
+281 SGGERTLTLQGIHK

-317 ANALFDVHNKLNR
+317 ANALFDVHNKLGR
-330 EKQEEFIPLTGTSQ
+330 QQQEEFIPLTGTSQ

-402 QDIPQDEA
+402 QDIPKDEA

-438 KTLYR
+438 KTLYS

-472 NVSDIQSPTGK
+472 NLGDIQSPTGK
-483 TEAYYLIDT
+483 TEAYYVIDT

-500 NNIDQ
+500 NNIEQ

-540 SFSGSNSYKGATLVR
+540 SFRGSNSYKGATLVR
-555 GGELRLKSGSAL
+555 GGELSLKSGSAL
-567 SESSVFVEQDG
+567 SESSVFVEQGG

-630 KLVAQHYDIK
+630 KLVAQNYDIK

-762 KPSDTVKEESSPETV
+762 
-777 SIEQPNAEAK
+777 QPN
-787 PSDTVK
+787 DNVT

-798 ETASTEQP
+798 ETASTEQSNMEP
-806 NTEVKP
+806 
-812 NDTVKEESSPE
+812 
-823 TVSIEQPNAEAKPS
+823 Q
-837 DTVKEES
+837 
-844 TSETA
+844 
-849 STEQPS
+849 
-855 TEVKPNDN
+855 PNDN

-882 KKKEKVETIP
+882 KEKEKVEAIP

-999 GGEDVFLS
+999 AGEDMFLS
-1007 KLAKNNLAQKK
+1007 KLVKHNLAQKK

-1041 LHMGVA
+1041 LRMGVA

-1134 KSYKRENVTLL
+1134 KSYKRENFTLS

-1156 QNAFNESGWIFTKS
+1156 QNAFNESGRIFTKS

-1180 MGAGLLLN
+1180 LGAGLLLN

-1198 QFNSYVIYQHR
+1198 QFDSYAIYQHR

-1234 LTPSLFTLGFSSR
+1234 LNPSLLTLGLSSQ
-1247 VNFNNGFFA
+1247 VNFSNGFFA
-1256 QLALESV
+1256 QLALESA
-1263 LTPSQKTRNI
+1263 LTPNQKTRNI

>member
-66 PSLKDKV
+66 PSLQGKA

-151 YWNLNLFDFFSKD
+151 YWGLNLFDFFSKD

-177 VFPYEQNI
+177 VFPYEQQNI

-192 KEVEKDGSSGYYN
+192 KEVEKDRSSGYYN
-205 KNEVERIVK
+205 KNEVERIVR

-229 EGKNSASLFELLPRY
+229 DGKNSASLFELLPRY

-381 LPKVIIKQKPN
+381 LPKVIIKQKPG
-392 YDAFSVIYID
+392 YELFSIIYID
-402 QDIPQDEA
+402 QDIPQDET

-415 IAELGYS
+415 IAGLGYS
-422 DTPDK
+422 DKPDK
-427 DKVTL
+427 DGITI
-432 NKILTN
+432 NKILGSN
-438 KTLYR
+438 NIYS

-483 TEAYYLIDT
+483 TEAYYVIDT

-500 NNIDQ
+500 NNIEQ

-540 SFSGSNSYKGATLVR
+540 SFRGSNSYKGATLVR
-555 GGELRLKSGSAL
+555 GGELSLKSGSAL
-567 SESSVFVEQDG
+567 SESSVFVEQGG

-630 KLVAQHYDIK
+630 KLVAQNYDIK

-762 KPSDTVKEESSPETV
+762 
-777 SIEQPNAEAK
+777 QPN
-787 PSDTVK
+787 DNVT

-798 ETASTEQP
+798 ETASTEQSNMEP
-806 NTEVKP
+806 
-812 NDTVKEESSPE
+812 
-823 TVSIEQPNAEAKPS
+823 Q
-837 DTVKEES
+837 
-844 TSETA
+844 
-849 STEQPS
+849 
-855 TEVKPNDN
+855 PNDN

-882 KKKEKVETIP
+882 KEKEKVEAIP

-999 GGEDVFLS
+999 GGEDMFLS
-1007 KLAKNNLAQKK
+1007 KLVKHNLAQKK

-1041 LHMGVA
+1041 LRMGVA

-1134 KSYKRENVTLL
+1134 KSYKRENFTLS

-1156 QNAFNESGWIFTKS
+1156 QNAFNESGRIFTKS

-1180 MGAGLLLN
+1180 LGAGLLLN

-1198 QFNSYVIYQHR
+1198 QFDSYAIYQHR

-1263 LTPSQKTRNI
+1263 LTSSQKTRNI

>member
-37 LQKAKAQNPTIDGSN
+37 LQKAKEQNPAIDGSN

-66 PSLKDKV
+66 PSLQGKA

-86 KNDASS
+86 KNDAGS

-151 YWNLNLFDFFSKD
+151 YWGLNLFDFFSKD

-229 EGKNSASLFELLPRY
+229 DGKNSASLFELLPRY

-260 GIDIASDGKIII
+260 GIDVDSDGKIII
-272 KEKRVNTLT
+272 KEKRVNQLD
-281 SGEERTLTLQGIHK
+281 SGGERTLTLQGIHK

-500 NNIDQ
+500 NNIEQ

-540 SFSGSNSYKGATLVR
+540 SFRGSNSYKGATLVR

-630 KLVAQHYDIK
+630 KLVAQNYDIK

-733 LNTEAQPNNTAKEES
+733 LNTEAQPSDNVTEES
-748 TSGTVSTEQPNTEV
+748 TSETASTEQPNTEV
-762 KPSDTVKEESSPETV
+762 KPNDNVT
-777 SIEQPNAEAK
+777 
-787 PSDTVK
+787 

-812 NDTVKEESSPE
+812 NDTAKEESS
-823 TVSIEQPNAEAKPS
+823 
-837 DTVKEES
+837 
-844 TSETA
+844 
-849 STEQPS
+849 
-855 TEVKPNDN
+855 
-863 VTEESTSETVSTEQ
+863 SETVSTEQ
-877 PNNVE
+877 LNNIE
-882 KKKEKVETIP
+882 KEKEKAEAIP
-892 AQDGTL
+892 AQEGTL
-898 IAEVKVKKEAFYI
+898 IAEVKVKKEAFHI
-911 PNSDIGEAIY
+911 PNSDVGEAVY

-926 ADLSQAYRDFFVKLD
+926 TELSQAYQDFFVKLD

-999 GGEDVFLS
+999 GGEDLFLS
-1007 KLAKNNLAQKK
+1007 KLAKNNLAQEK
-1018 YAFYLTPSYHITQ
+1018 YMFYLTPSYHITQ
-1031 ANEFKANSHG
+1031 ADKFRANSHG
-1041 LHMGVA
+1041 LRMGVA

-1072 NSHSDTFNVAL
+1072 NARSKVFNVAL

-1096 GVNLGKSQNH
+1096 GINWGGSQNH

-1156 QNAFNESGWIFTKS
+1156 QNAFNESGRIFTKS

-1198 QFNSYVIYQHR
+1198 QFNSYAIYQHR
-1209 LSGRNYRNNAKFSE
+1209 LSGRNYCNNAKFSD

-1234 LTPSLFTLGFSSR
+1234 LNPSLLTLGLSSQ
-1247 VNFNNGFFA
+1247 VNFSNGFFA
-1256 QLALESV
+1256 QLALESA
-1263 LTPSQKTRNI
+1263 LTPNQKTRNI

>member
-37 LQKAKAQNPTIDGSN
+37 LQKAKEQNPAIDGSN

-66 PSLKDKV
+66 PSLQGKA

-86 KNDASS
+86 KNDAGS

-185 SSYEQAL
+185 SNYEQAL
-192 KEVEKDGSSGYYN
+192 KTVESNDPYNGYNN

-229 EGKNSASLFELLPRY
+229 DGKNSASLFELLPRY

-272 KEKRVNTLT
+272 KEKRVNQLS
-281 SGEERTLTLQGIHK
+281 SGGERTLTLQGIHK

-422 DTPDK
+422 DTP
-427 DKVTL
+427 VTL

-438 KTLYR
+438 KTLYS

-472 NVSDIQSPTGK
+472 NLGDIQSPTGK
-483 TEAYYLIDT
+483 SEAYYLIDT
-492 QGQNGEFA
+492 QGQNSEFA

-733 LNTEAQPNNTAKEES
+733 
-748 TSGTVSTEQPNTEV
+748 PNTEV
-762 KPSDTVKEESSPETV
+762 KPS
-777 SIEQPNAEAK
+777 
-787 PSDTVK
+787 
-793 EESTS
+793 
-798 ETASTEQP
+798 
-806 NTEVKP
+806 
-812 NDTVKEESSPE
+812 DTVKEESSPE

-877 PNNVE
+877 LNNVE
-882 KKKEKVETIP
+882 KEKEKVEAIP

-1041 LHMGVA
+1041 LRMGVA